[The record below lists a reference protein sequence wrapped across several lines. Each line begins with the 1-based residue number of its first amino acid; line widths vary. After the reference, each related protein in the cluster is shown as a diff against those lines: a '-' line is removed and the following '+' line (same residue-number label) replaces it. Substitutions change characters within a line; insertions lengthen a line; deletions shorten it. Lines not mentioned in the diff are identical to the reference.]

1 MNDILKTYKEQFRE
15 NRHMLRRYTAFV
27 LALAMITTLFV
38 NWQLHGIGISMTAQY
53 QCHEVEHT
61 HTAACYDKV
70 LICGY
75 TEGELE
81 NADEIAAAEAAA
93 GSAQSSAE
101 DEIMPLELEPQI
113 EFVPHEHTAD
123 CYVEVQTLTCMEEEH
138 THGDDCFDPE
148 DGTLICEKYEHTHG
162 ESCYTTEYELACG
175 LEEGE
180 LVEQVVEP
188 TQTAELVAMAVAEPV
203 ALEPVVNTVEPIYHH
218 HTDACY
224 EKVLTCPL
232 PEHHHTVAC
241 LSDTSA
247 DLETPEEWQAANA
260 DAVITGEWNKDLLSV
275 AKTQLGYEQSV
286 KNFEID
292 PADGVTLHYYSRYGQ
307 SYGNPYGE
315 WDVMFL
321 SYCLKYAEI
330 PQSAIPQEASVLA
343 LRSSMSGM
351 DWLLQED
358 GSAAQ
363 PGDIVIYNKYV
374 TRTVAV
380 DSSAAGAEPDL
391 DDLFNVDTADTS
403 FSMDAAFE
411 NGAEL
416 EDSDASALAAAP
428 STALQDPAAAPS
440 TGTQDTVI
448 APSTGTQDTVLTP
461 SIVDPEPEQPAEK
474 PVYSAGTAASSTAA
488 STPSTVTSASSTVS
502 SASGADTLAPSVG
515 SPAAEPQTTTVTDAL
530 PVETVGIV
538 SEVNEDAGTLTVIS
552 GDVNGKVD
560 EVTLFNTDVEN
571 VISVAYAQIALSE
584 GDSDSDDDTA
594 SDIIEIDPVFS
605 CSVTTVYETASASA
619 VRPSRSRAARYAA
632 PSTYAV
638 TAVSATPVDM
648 GTHITNVSV
657 QVPNSTDGSG
667 VVTSWKDANGIVR
680 PGQTVKVQLNYSFNK
695 NEITKDNRVAT
706 YKLPNGITL
715 LPSVSH
721 SGNITWRDIT
731 TGKDVVVGTYNI
743 DGDTVTFTYNED
755 FADGKAFDGDFE
767 FKASA
772 SSDSSMEGQTI
783 HFGGTTGSVT
793 IKKEDLISDLSLSK
807 NVQKDAS
814 GKELIKY
821 DSTAKTL
828 DIAYEVVAKTTNGTG
843 DTVNLTDFFDTV
855 NSSLPSNATYRQDTI
870 KLIKIAADGTEKDV
884 TTDYQSKL
892 TVGTELKYDALPE
905 LKAGEQYVLR
915 YHATIPVNDD
925 YTYKAI
931 NKVKAEFDGKDSSTS
946 TEVKNTNPRLTK
958 SGNYD
963 ASSRIITWTVKIN
976 NPYGE
981 DLRGKTFKDFLPAG
995 LEVVDVVK
1003 IQRGYYSD
1011 DIKPVSAADFIKDGY
1026 SYTFPTDLAHG
1037 PETES
1042 FYTIEIKTKVP
1053 DNTTVGT
1060 IYTNTADFD
1069 GSGASGDV
1077 TVTDRSSYLN
1087 KSLSKAEDLE
1097 TGKKKLT
1104 WQTSV
1109 SIPTGWD
1116 EITLTDTIHDAEVN
1130 GTEQDGT
1137 HYAVLSE
1144 LKEEIKNN
1152 LHLTLFNS
1160 SDTVTM
1166 ANASDYNVTFTVTY
1180 YDENN
1185 AVVTNDD
1192 AHVTKFSITAKLAD
1206 GKTLDATS
1214 MELSSYHTVADIS
1227 NAGIEEP
1234 WRFVNNAASGGKTTD
1249 ASYTYKKPKEA
1260 KLEKLVYNENNF
1272 DAAGSKISELDY
1284 DKNNGK
1290 IYYELTIPTS
1300 LTCKDELTTK
1310 DLVITDT
1317 LPAGVT
1323 FDISSVDVGAN
1334 EYKSDGSVLHQT
1346 WFAHTIYG
1354 SNGRLDYE
1362 ISATKNFSA
1371 SKTHIGVNDTDR
1383 TITFTINKGYNVSA
1397 KPQVFYIRY
1406 SVSVAEDA
1414 SWDDLRTQ
1422 NIYRNSAEWNGD
1434 KAETKTT
1441 VKRSYEKL
1449 YKTGTIVDEGTDATG
1464 NKLATKKIN
1473 YSVVINPTGDNLLN
1487 TSNTLTLTDTL
1498 SFDPSDNTSAD
1509 LDLSSIHLYGVTL
1522 DTTTGNL
1529 VADHTNEIGHDRFTA
1544 IYDSP
1549 NHTMTVTVPDELA
1562 CVLEYTYQISYPSST
1577 EVTVK
1582 NHANLIGLEE
1592 KWVDTHVV
1600 NYDSTATVRF
1610 SKFDLNKVDSNDY
1623 LVTLRGAIF
1632 QLAKWN
1638 KTTKTFDEV
1647 CTLKTNA
1654 SGQINFGLQDSSATA
1669 ESFTESSA
1677 QLLCSTLYR
1686 IVETDAP
1693 TGYAPSKSP
1702 IYLLWGAFSSIKR
1715 ADAFN
1720 AATGGESYIHDASE
1734 YDKWLD
1740 CNNVTYLARGDISAV
1755 YVPNTANSITVA
1767 KHWLDTDGKTELALD
1782 RVNSTYT
1789 ATVELWRKGYQSGG
1803 EKPDTKVESVTLDS
1817 SNNWSYSWNDLPL
1830 TDPADSS
1837 ITYKYYVKETACSG
1851 TFKYDLN
1858 NTGITGG
1865 TILLY
1870 NQVPEDANY
1879 ELPSTGGSGTLP
1891 YTAVGGTMMLTAL
1904 AYSFIHR
1911 KRRHEG
1917 RADD

>member
-15 NRHMLRRYTAFV
+15 NRHTLRRYTAFV

-38 NWQLHGIGISMTAQY
+38 NWQLHGVGISMTAQY
-53 QCHEVEHT
+53 QCGEVEHA
-61 HTAACYDKV
+61 HTADCYDKV

-75 TEGELE
+75 AEGELE
-81 NADEIAAAEAAA
+81 NADEVAAAEAAA
-93 GSAQSSAE
+93 ASAAQSSAE
-101 DEIMPLELEPQI
+101 EEIMPLELEPQI
-113 EFVPHEHTAD
+113 EFVPHEHTDD
-123 CYVEVQTLTCMEEEH
+123 CYTEVQTLTCLEEEH
-138 THGDDCFDPE
+138 VHDDDCYDPE
-148 DGTLICEKYEHTHG
+148 DGSLICEKFEHTHD
-162 ESCYTTEYELACG
+162 ESCYTTEYELTCG
-175 LEEGE
+175 LQDGE

-203 ALEPVVNTVEPIYHH
+203 ALEPVVDTVEPIYHH

-224 EKVLTCPL
+224 EEVLVCPL
-232 PEHHHTVAC
+232 PEHHHTVSC

-260 DAVITGEWNKDLLSV
+260 EAVITGEWNEDLLSV
-275 AKTQLGYEQSV
+275 AKTQLGYEQSE

-292 PADGVTLHYYSRYGQ
+292 PADGVTLRYYSRYGQ
-307 SYGNPYGE
+307 SYGNAYGE

-321 SYCLKYAEI
+321 AYCLKYAEI

-351 DWLLQED
+351 DWLLEED

-380 DSSAAGAEPDL
+380 DSSADSAEPDL
-391 DDLFNVDTADTS
+391 DDLFSVDTE
-403 FSMDAAFE
+403 FE
-411 NGAEL
+411 NSAEL
-416 EDSDASALAAAP
+416 EDSGVSALDAAP
-428 STALQDPAAAPS
+428 SAD
-440 TGTQDTVI
+440 D
-448 APSTGTQDTVLTP
+448 STGTQDTVLTP
-461 SIVDPEPEQPAEK
+461 EPVDPQPEQPAEK
-474 PVYSAGTAASSTAA
+474 PVDSADTAA
-488 STPSTVTSASSTVS
+488 PSTVTSV
-502 SASGADTLAPSVG
+502 SGADTLAPSVV

-538 SEVNEDAGTLTVIS
+538 SSVDEDADTLTVIS
-552 GDVNGKVD
+552 GDVDGKVA

-571 VISVAYAQIALSE
+571 VISVAYAQIELSE
-584 GDSDSDDDTA
+584 GDSDSDDTT

-605 CSVTTVYETASASA
+605 CSVTTVYDTVSASA
-619 VRPSRSRAARYAA
+619 VRRSRSRAARYAA
-632 PSTYAV
+632 PSTYAAA
-638 TAVSATPVDM
+638 AVSATAVDM

-657 QVPNSTDGSG
+657 QVPAYTDGSG
-667 VVTSWKDANGIVR
+667 NVTSWKDANGIVR
-680 PGQTVKVQLNYSFNK
+680 PGQTVKVQLNYGFAA
-695 NEITKDNRVAT
+695 NEITSDNRVAT

-721 SGNITWRDIT
+721 SGNITWHDST
-731 TGKDVVVGTYNI
+731 TGKNVIVGTYAI
-743 DGDTVTFTYNED
+743 DGDTVTFTYNEE

-767 FKASA
+767 FKASV
-772 SSDSSMEGQTI
+772 SSDSSMENQEI
-783 HFGGTTGSVT
+783 NFGGTTGSVT
-793 IKKEDLISDLSLSK
+793 IKKEDLTHDLSLFK
-807 NVQKDAS
+807 NVQKDEA
-814 GKELIKY
+814 GKELIKF
-821 DSTAKTL
+821 DSATKTL

-843 DTVNLTDFFDTV
+843 TTVDITDFFDTV
-855 NSSLPSNATYRQDTI
+855 NSSLPRAATYQQSTI
-870 KLIKIAADGTEKDV
+870 KLIKVDADGNKTDV
-884 TTDYQSKL
+884 TTDYQGKL
-892 TVGTELKYDALPE
+892 NVGTELKYDALPKLE
-905 LKAGEQYVLR
+905 AGEQYILQ
-915 YHATIPVNDD
+915 YHATIPVHDD
-925 YTYKAI
+925 YTYKSI
-931 NKVKAEFDGKDSSTS
+931 NNVKAEFDGKDSTVSK
-946 TEVKNTNPRLTK
+946 EVKNTEPRLTK

-963 ASSRIITWTVKIN
+963 ASSRIITWTVTIK

-981 DLRGKTFKDFLPAG
+981 DLRGKTFTDLLPAG
-995 LEVVDVVK
+995 LEVVNNVK
-1003 IQRGYYSD
+1003 IQRGYYSND
-1011 DIKPVSAADFIKDGY
+1011 LGPISAENFKNAGC
-1026 SYTFPTDLAHG
+1026 SYTFPNDLPHG
-1037 PETES
+1037 PETAT
-1042 FYTIEIKTKVP
+1042 FYTIEIQTKVP
-1053 DNTTVGT
+1053 DGTAVGT
-1060 IYTNTADFD
+1060 TYKNEATFD
-1069 GSGASGDV
+1069 GNSASGDV
-1077 TVTDRSSYLN
+1077 TVTDRDSYLS
-1087 KSLSKAEDLE
+1087 KSLYKAEDLE

-1109 SIPTGWD
+1109 SIPTGWN
-1116 EITLTDTIHDAEVN
+1116 EITLTDTIHDAEVS
-1130 GTEQDGT
+1130 GAEQEGT

-1144 LKEEIKNN
+1144 LKAEINAN

-1160 SDTVTM
+1160 SETVTM
-1166 ANASDYNVTFTVTY
+1166 ANASEHHVTFTVTY
-1180 YDENN
+1180 YDEYGNQTTNN
-1185 AVVTNDD
+1185 D
-1192 AHVTKFSITAKLAD
+1192 AHVTKFTITAKLAD
-1206 GKTLDATS
+1206 GQTLDATS
-1214 MELSSYHTVADIS
+1214 MVLSSYHTVADIS

-1234 WRFVNNAASGGKTTD
+1234 WRFVNTAASGDKTSD

-1284 DKNNGK
+1284 KKNNGK

-1300 LTCKDELTTK
+1300 LTCKDPLTTE

-1323 FDISSVDVGAN
+1323 FDKSNIIAVGALSFN
-1334 EYKSDGSVLHQT
+1334 TDGSVPHQS
-1346 WFAHTIYG
+1346 WLAQTIHG
-1354 SNGRLDYE
+1354 SDGRPDYK
-1362 ISATKNFSA
+1362 ISTSENFNV
-1371 SKTHIGVNDTDR
+1371 SKTHIGATDIDR
-1383 TITFTINKGYNVSA
+1383 TIKFTITSGYNISS
-1397 KPQVFYIRY
+1397 KPSIFYIRY

-1422 NIYRNSAEWNGD
+1422 NTYRNSAKWNGD
-1434 KAETKTT
+1434 KAETETT

-1464 NKLATKKIN
+1464 KKLATKKIN
-1473 YSVVINPTGDNLLN
+1473 YSVVINPTGAKLLT

-1498 SFDPSDNTSAD
+1498 SFEPSANTSAE

-1522 DTTTGNL
+1522 DTGGNI
-1529 VADHTNEIGHDRFTA
+1529 VADHTNEIGHDRFTVT
-1544 IYDSP
+1544 YDSP

-1582 NHANLIGLEE
+1582 NHANLTGLVE

-1600 NYDSTATVRF
+1600 NYDSSATVRF

-1623 LVTLRGAIF
+1623 LVTLPGATF
-1632 QLAKWN
+1632 ELAKWN
-1638 KTTKTFDEV
+1638 KTAKTFDV
-1647 CTLKTNA
+1647 VRTLPTNA
-1654 SGQINFGLQDSSATA
+1654 SGQINFSLQGSSATV
-1669 ESFTESSA
+1669 EIITESSA
-1677 QLLCSTLYR
+1677 QLLCNTLYR

-1693 TGYAPSKSP
+1693 TGYALSKSP
-1702 IYLLWGAFSSIKR
+1702 IYLLWGAHPSTT
-1715 ADAFN
+1715 ADNAFT
-1720 AATGGESYIHDASE
+1720 AATGGNWVKDNDYNKDLGSH
-1734 YDKWLD
+1734 
-1740 CNNVTYLARGDISAV
+1740 NVTYLARGESSAV

-1767 KHWLDTDGKTELALD
+1767 KHWLDTDGKTELAPD

-1789 ATVELWRKGYQSGG
+1789 ATVELWRKGYQYSG
-1803 EKPDTKVESVTLDS
+1803 EKSDTKVESVTLDS
-1817 SNNWSYSWNDLPL
+1817 SNNWSYSWNNLPL

-1891 YTAVGGTMMLTAL
+1891 YTAVGGTMMLSAL

-1911 KRRHEG
+1911 KRRREG

>member
-1 MNDILKTYKEQFRE
+1 MNDILKTYMERFRE
-15 NRHMLRRYTAFV
+15 NRHTLRRYTAFV

-38 NWQLHGIGISMTAQY
+38 NWQLHGVGISMTAQY
-53 QCHEVEHT
+53 QCGEEEHT
-61 HTAACYDKV
+61 HTADCYTKV
-70 LICGY
+70 LTCGY
-75 TEGELE
+75 EEGELE
-81 NADEIAAAEAAA
+81 NADEVAAAAATSQPTVEAEPA
-93 GSAQSSAE
+93 
-101 DEIMPLELEPQI
+101 PLALEPQI
-113 EFVPHEHTAD
+113 EFVPHEHTED
-123 CYVEVQTLTCMEEEH
+123 CYTEVQTLTCMEEEH
-138 THGDDCFDPE
+138 VHGDDCFDPE
-148 DGTLICEKYEHTHG
+148 DGTLICEKFEHTHD
-162 ESCYTTEYELACG
+162 ENCYTTEYELTCG

-188 TQTAELVAMAVAEPV
+188 TQSAELAAMAVAEPV
-203 ALEPVVNTVEPIYHH
+203 ALEPTVDTVEPIYHH

-224 EKVLTCPL
+224 EEVLTCPL
-232 PEHHHTVAC
+232 PEHHHTVSC

-260 DAVITGEWNKDLLSV
+260 DAVITGEWNEDLLSV
-275 AKTQLGYEQSV
+275 AKTQLGYEQSE

-292 PADGVTLHYYSRYGQ
+292 PADGVTLRYYSRYGQ
-307 SYGNPYGE
+307 SYGNAYGE

-321 SYCLKYAEI
+321 AYCLKYAEI

-351 DWLLQED
+351 DWLLEED

-380 DSSAAGAEPDL
+380 DSSADSAEPDL
-391 DDLFNVDTADTS
+391 DDQFSVDAE
-403 FSMDAAFE
+403 FE
-411 NGAEL
+411 NSAEL
-416 EDSDASALAAAP
+416 EDTGVSAQDAAP
-428 STALQDPAAAPS
+428 SADDS
-440 TGTQDTVI
+440 TGAQDT
-448 APSTGTQDTVLTP
+448 AATSGTQDTVLTP
-461 SIVDPEPEQPAEK
+461 EPVDPQPEQPAEK
-474 PVYSAGTAASSTAA
+474 PVDSADTAA
-488 STPSTVTSASSTVS
+488 PSTVTSV
-502 SASGADTLAPSVG
+502 SGADTLAPSVV

-538 SEVNEDAGTLTVIS
+538 SSVDKDADTLTVIS
-552 GDVNGKVD
+552 GDVDGKVA
-560 EVTLFNTDVEN
+560 EVTLFNTEVEN
-571 VISVAYAQIALSE
+571 VISVAYAQIELSE

-594 SDIIEIDPVFS
+594 SDIIETDPVFS

-680 PGQTVKVQLNYSFNK
+680 PGQTVKVQLNYSFNE
-695 NEITKDNRVAT
+695 NEITADNRVAT

-715 LPSVSH
+715 LDSVSD
-721 SGNITWRDIT
+721 SGNITWRDS

-743 DGDTVTFTYNED
+743 VGDTVTFTYNET

-772 SSDSSMEGQTI
+772 SSDSSMENQKI
-783 HFGGTTGSVT
+783 NFGGTTGSVT

-946 TEVKNTNPRLTK
+946 KEVKNTEPRLTK

-963 ASSRIITWTVKIN
+963 ANSRIITWTVTIK

-981 DLRGKTFKDFLPAG
+981 DLRGKKFTDLLPAG
-995 LEVVDVVK
+995 LEVVNNVE
-1003 IQRGYYSD
+1003 ITRGYWSD
-1011 DIKPVSAADFIKDGY
+1011 DIKPVSAEDFKKAGC
-1026 SYTFPTDLAHG
+1026 SYTFPTDKS
-1037 PETES
+1037 ETAA
-1042 FYTIEIKTKVP
+1042 FYTIKIQTKVP
-1053 DNTTVGT
+1053 DGTAVGT
-1060 IYTNTADFD
+1060 TYTNTADFD
-1069 GSGASGDV
+1069 GNSASGEV
-1077 TVTDRSSYLN
+1077 TVTDRSSYLS
-1087 KSLSKAEDLE
+1087 KSLSTAEDLE

-1109 SIPTGWD
+1109 SIPTGWNK
-1116 EITLTDTIHDAEVN
+1116 ITLTDTIHDAEVE
-1130 GTEQDGT
+1130 GIEQDGT

-1144 LKEEIKNN
+1144 LRDEIKAN
-1152 LHLTLFNS
+1152 LYLTLFNS
-1160 SDTVTM
+1160 SETVTM
-1166 ANASDYNVTFTVTY
+1166 ANASEHHVTFTVTY
-1180 YDENN
+1180 YDEHGNTITNN
-1185 AVVTNDD
+1185 D
-1192 AHVTKFSITAKLAD
+1192 AHVAKFTITANLAD
-1206 GKTLDATS
+1206 GQTLDATS
-1214 MELSSYHTVADIS
+1214 MVLSSYHTVADIS

-1234 WRFVNNAASGGKTTD
+1234 WLFVNNAASGDKTSD

-1260 KLEKLVYNENNF
+1260 KLEKLVYEYGNFNN
-1272 DAAGSKISELDY
+1272 AGSKISELDY
-1284 DKNNGK
+1284 TSNGGK

-1300 LTCKDELTTK
+1300 LTCKDPLTTK

-1323 FDISSVDVGAN
+1323 FDISSVTVGAN
-1334 EYKSDGSVLHQT
+1334 EYKADGSVNHQA
-1346 WFAHTIYG
+1346 WFANTIYG
-1354 SNGRLDYE
+1354 SGGRSNYD

-1371 SKTHIGVNDTDR
+1371 SKTHIGATDTDR
-1383 TITFTINKGYNVSA
+1383 TITFTINSGYNVSD

-1414 SWDDLRTQ
+1414 SWDDLRTE
-1422 NIYRNSAEWNGD
+1422 NKYRNSAEWNGD
-1434 KAETKTT
+1434 KAETETT

-1473 YSVVINPTGDNLLN
+1473 YSVVINPTGDKLLT
-1487 TSNTLTLTDTL
+1487 TSNTTLTLTDTL
-1498 SFDPSDNTSAD
+1498 SFEPSDNTSAD

-1544 IYDSP
+1544 TYDSP

-1582 NHANLIGLEE
+1582 NHANLSGLVE

-1600 NYDSTATVRF
+1600 NYDSSATVRF

-1623 LVTLRGAIF
+1623 LVTLPGATF
-1632 QLAKWN
+1632 ELAKWN
-1638 KTTKTFDEV
+1638 KTTNTFDV
-1647 CTLKTNA
+1647 VRTLPTNT
-1654 SGQINFGLQDSSATA
+1654 SGQINFSLQGSSATA

-1693 TGYAPSKSP
+1693 TGYALSKSP
-1702 IYLLWGAFSSIKR
+1702 IYLLWGAFSNTKQD
-1715 ADAFN
+1715 DAFKT
-1720 AATGGESYIHDASE
+1720 ATGETCVNDSE
-1734 YDKWLD
+1734 YNQGIDSSK
-1740 CNNVTYLARGDISAV
+1740 VTYLARGDISAV

-1782 RVNSTYT
+1782 KVNSTYT
-1789 ATVELWRKGYQSGG
+1789 ATVELWRKSYQYGSQ
-1803 EKPDTKVESVTLDS
+1803 KSDDLVKTVTLDN
-1817 SNNWSYSWNDLPL
+1817 SNNWSYSWNNLPL
-1830 TDPADSS
+1830 TDSADSS

-1891 YTAVGGTMMLTAL
+1891 YTAVGGTMMLSAL

-1911 KRRHEG
+1911 KRRREG

>member
-1 MNDILKTYKEQFRE
+1 M
-15 NRHMLRRYTAFV
+15 
-27 LALAMITTLFV
+27 
-38 NWQLHGIGISMTAQY
+38 
-53 QCHEVEHT
+53 
-61 HTAACYDKV
+61 
-70 LICGY
+70 
-75 TEGELE
+75 
-81 NADEIAAAEAAA
+81 
-93 GSAQSSAE
+93 
-101 DEIMPLELEPQI
+101 
-113 EFVPHEHTAD
+113 
-123 CYVEVQTLTCMEEEH
+123 
-138 THGDDCFDPE
+138 
-148 DGTLICEKYEHTHG
+148 
-162 ESCYTTEYELACG
+162 
-175 LEEGE
+175 
-180 LVEQVVEP
+180 
-188 TQTAELVAMAVAEPV
+188 
-203 ALEPVVNTVEPIYHH
+203 
-218 HTDACY
+218 
-224 EKVLTCPL
+224 
-232 PEHHHTVAC
+232 
-241 LSDTSA
+241 
-247 DLETPEEWQAANA
+247 
-260 DAVITGEWNKDLLSV
+260 ITGEWNEDLLSV
-275 AKTQLGYEQSV
+275 AKTQLGYEQSE

-292 PADGVTLHYYSRYGQ
+292 PADGVTLRYYSRYGQ
-307 SYGNPYGE
+307 SYGNAYGE

-321 SYCLKYAEI
+321 AYCLKYAEI

-351 DWLLQED
+351 DWLLEED

-380 DSSAAGAEPDL
+380 DSSAAGVEPDL
-391 DDLFNVDTADTS
+391 DDQFGVDAE
-403 FSMDAAFE
+403 FE
-411 NGAEL
+411 NSAEL
-416 EDSDASALAAAP
+416 EGSGVSAQDAAP
-428 STALQDPAAAPS
+428 SADDS
-440 TGTQDTVI
+440 TGAQDT
-448 APSTGTQDTVLTP
+448 AATSGTQDTVLTP
-461 SIVDPEPEQPAEK
+461 EPVDPQTEQPAEK
-474 PVYSAGTAASSTAA
+474 PVDSADTAASST
-488 STPSTVTSASSTVS
+488 VTSV
-502 SASGADTLAPSVG
+502 SGADTLAPSVV

-538 SEVNEDAGTLTVIS
+538 SSVDSDADTLTVIS
-552 GDVNGKVD
+552 GDVDGKVA

-571 VISVAYAQIALSE
+571 VISVAYAQIELSE

-594 SDIIEIDPVFS
+594 SDIIETDPVFS

-680 PGQTVKVQLNYSFNK
+680 PGQTVKVQLNYSFNE
-695 NEITKDNRVAT
+695 NEITADNRVAT
-706 YKLPNGITL
+706 YKFPNGITL
-715 LPSVSH
+715 LDSVSD
-721 SGNITWRDIT
+721 SGNITWRDS

-743 DGDTVTFTYNED
+743 VGDTVTFTYNET

-772 SSDSSMEGQTI
+772 SSDSSMENQKI
-783 HFGGTTGSVT
+783 NFGGTTGSVT

-931 NKVKAEFDGKDSSTS
+931 NKVKAEFDGKDSYTS

-981 DLRGKTFKDFLPAG
+981 DLRGKTFKDFLPAE
-995 LEVVDVVK
+995 LEVVGEVK

-1011 DIKPVSAADFIKDGY
+1011 DIKPVSAADFKKDNY
-1026 SYTFPTDLAHG
+1026 TYTFPTNLAHG

-1042 FYTIEIKTKVP
+1042 SYTIEIKTKVP
-1053 DNTTVGT
+1053 DNTPVGT

-1109 SIPTGWD
+1109 SIPTGWN

-1130 GTEQDGT
+1130 GTEQAGT

-1144 LKEEIKNN
+1144 LKDEIKNN

-1160 SDTVTM
+1160 TETVTM
-1166 ANASDYNVTFTVTY
+1166 ANASEHNVTFTVTY

-1214 MELSSYHTVADIS
+1214 MELSNYHTVADIS

-1234 WRFVNNAASGGKTTD
+1234 WRFVNTAASGGKTTD
-1249 ASYTYKKPKEA
+1249 ADYTYKKPKEA

-1284 DKNNGK
+1284 QKNNGK

-1310 DLVITDT
+1310 DLEITDT

-1323 FDISSVDVGAN
+1323 FDISNVITVGALPLN
-1334 EYKSDGSVLHQT
+1334 DDGSVPHQG
-1346 WFAHTIYG
+1346 WLAQTIYG
-1354 SNGRLDYE
+1354 SGGRSNYD

-1371 SKTHIGVNDTDR
+1371 SKTHIGATDTDR
-1383 TITFTINKGYNVSA
+1383 TITFTINSGYNVSD

-1414 SWDDLRTQ
+1414 SWDDLRTE
-1422 NIYRNSAEWNGD
+1422 NKYRNSAEWNGD
-1434 KAETKTT
+1434 KAETETT

-1449 YKTGTIVDEGTDATG
+1449 YKTGTVVTEDPDASGKPT
-1464 NKLATKKIN
+1464 ATKKIN
-1473 YSVVINPTGDNLLN
+1473 YSVVINPTGDKLLT
-1487 TSNTLTLTDTL
+1487 TSNTTLTLTDTL
-1498 SFDPSDNTSAD
+1498 SFEPSDNTSAD

-1544 IYDSP
+1544 TYDSP

-1582 NHANLIGLEE
+1582 NHANLSGLVE

-1600 NYDSTATVRF
+1600 NYDSSATVRF

-1623 LVTLRGAIF
+1623 LVTLPGATF

-1638 KTTKTFDEV
+1638 STTKKFEEV
-1647 CTLKTNA
+1647 RKLTTDA
-1654 SGQINFGLQDSSATA
+1654 AGQINFGLLDSSATA
-1669 ESFTESSA
+1669 EITTESSA

-1693 TGYAPSKSP
+1693 TGYALSKSP
-1702 IYLLWGAFSSIKR
+1702 IYLLWGAFSNTKQD
-1715 ADAFN
+1715 DAFKT
-1720 AATGGESYIHDASE
+1720 ATGETCVNDSE
-1734 YDKWLD
+1734 YNQGIDSSK
-1740 CNNVTYLARGDISAV
+1740 VTYLARGDISAV

-1782 RVNSTYT
+1782 KVNSTYT
-1789 ATVELWRKGYQSGG
+1789 ATVELRRKGYQYSG
-1803 EKPDTKVESVTLDS
+1803 EKSDTKVESVTLDS
-1817 SNNWSYSWNDLPL
+1817 SNNWSYSWNNLPL

-1891 YTAVGGTMMLTAL
+1891 YTAVGGTMMLSAL

-1911 KRRHEG
+1911 KRRREG

>member
-15 NRHMLRRYTAFV
+15 NRHTLRRYTAFV

-38 NWQLHGIGISMTAQY
+38 NWQLHGVGISMTAQY
-53 QCHEVEHT
+53 QCGEVEHA
-61 HTAACYDKV
+61 HTADCYDKV

-75 TEGELE
+75 TEGQLE

-93 GSAQSSAE
+93 ASAAQSSAE
-101 DEIMPLELEPQI
+101 EEIMPLELEPQI
-113 EFVPHEHTAD
+113 EFVPHEHTDD
-123 CYVEVQTLTCMEEEH
+123 CYTEVQTLTCLEEEH
-138 THGDDCFDPE
+138 VHDDDCYDPE
-148 DGTLICEKYEHTHG
+148 DGTLICEKFEHTHD
-162 ESCYTTEYELACG
+162 ESCYTTEYELTCG

-188 TQTAELVAMAVAEPV
+188 TQSAELVAMAVAEPV
-203 ALEPVVNTVEPIYHH
+203 ALEPVVDTVEPIYHH

-224 EKVLTCPL
+224 EEVLVCPL
-232 PEHHHTVAC
+232 PEHHHTVSC

-260 DAVITGEWNKDLLSV
+260 DAVITGEWNEDLLSV
-275 AKTQLGYEQSV
+275 AKTQLGYEQSE

-292 PADGVTLHYYSRYGQ
+292 PADGVTLRYYSRYGQ
-307 SYGNPYGE
+307 SYGNAYGE

-321 SYCLKYAEI
+321 AYCLKYAEI

-351 DWLLQED
+351 DWLLEED

-380 DSSAAGAEPDL
+380 DSSADSAEPDL
-391 DDLFNVDTADTS
+391 DDLFSVDTE
-403 FSMDAAFE
+403 FE
-411 NGAEL
+411 NSAEL
-416 EDSDASALAAAP
+416 EGSGVSALDAAP
-428 STALQDPAAAPS
+428 SADDS
-440 TGTQDTVI
+440 TGAQDT
-448 APSTGTQDTVLTP
+448 AATSGTQDTVLTP
-461 SIVDPEPEQPAEK
+461 EPVDPQTEQPAEK
-474 PVYSAGTAASSTAA
+474 PVDSADTAA
-488 STPSTVTSASSTVS
+488 PSTVTSV
-502 SASGADTLAPSVG
+502 SGADTLAPSVV

-538 SEVNEDAGTLTVIS
+538 SSVDKDADTLTVIS
-552 GDVNGKVD
+552 GDVDGKVA

-571 VISVAYAQIALSE
+571 VISVAYAQIELSE
-584 GDSDSDDDTA
+584 GDSDSDDDIS
-594 SDIIEIDPVFS
+594 SDIIETDPVFS

-680 PGQTVKVQLNYSFNK
+680 PGQTVKVQLNYSFNE
-695 NEITKDNRVAT
+695 NEITADNRVAT

-715 LPSVSH
+715 LDSVSD
-721 SGNITWRDIT
+721 SGNITWRDS

-743 DGDTVTFTYNED
+743 VGDTVTFTYNET

-772 SSDSSMEGQTI
+772 SSDSSMENQKI
-783 HFGGTTGSVT
+783 NFGGTTDSVT

-946 TEVKNTNPRLTK
+946 KEVKNTEPRLTK

-995 LEVVDVVK
+995 LEVVNNVE
-1003 IQRGYYSD
+1003 ITRGYWSD
-1011 DIKPVSAADFIKDGY
+1011 DIKPVSAEDFKKAGC
-1026 SYTFPTDLAHG
+1026 SYTFPTDKS
-1037 PETES
+1037 ETAA
-1042 FYTIEIKTKVP
+1042 FYTIKIQTKVP
-1053 DNTTVGT
+1053 DGTAVGT
-1060 IYTNTADFD
+1060 TYTNTADFD
-1069 GSGASGDV
+1069 GNSASGDV

-1104 WQTSV
+1104 WKTSV
-1109 SIPTGWD
+1109 SIPTGWNK
-1116 EITLTDTIHDAEVN
+1116 ITLTDTIHDAEVN

-1144 LKEEIKNN
+1144 LKDEIKNN

-1160 SDTVTM
+1160 TETVTM
-1166 ANASDYNVTFTVTY
+1166 ANASEHDVTFTVTY

-1214 MELSSYHTVADIS
+1214 MELSNYHTVADIS

-1234 WRFVNNAASGGKTTD
+1234 WLFVNTAASGDKTTD
-1249 ASYTYKKPKEA
+1249 ADYTYKKPKEA
-1260 KLEKLVYNENNF
+1260 KLEKLVYEYGNFNN
-1272 DAAGSKISELDY
+1272 AGSKISELDY
-1284 DKNNGK
+1284 TSNGGK

-1300 LTCKDELTTK
+1300 LTCKDPLTTK

-1323 FDISSVDVGAN
+1323 FDISSVTVGAN
-1334 EYKSDGSVLHQT
+1334 EYKADGSVNHQA
-1346 WFAHTIYG
+1346 WFANTING
-1354 SNGRLDYE
+1354 SGGRSNYD

-1371 SKTHIGVNDTDR
+1371 SKTHIGATDTDR
-1383 TITFTINKGYNVSA
+1383 TITFTINSGYNVSD

-1414 SWDDLRTQ
+1414 SWDDLRTE
-1422 NIYRNSAEWNGD
+1422 NKYRNSAEWNGD
-1434 KAETKTT
+1434 KAETETT

-1449 YKTGTIVDEGTDATG
+1449 YKTGTVVTEDPDASGKPT
-1464 NKLATKKIN
+1464 ATKKIN
-1473 YSVVINPTGDNLLN
+1473 YSVVINPTGDKLLT

-1498 SFDPSDNTSAD
+1498 SFEPSDNTSAD

-1544 IYDSP
+1544 TYDSP

-1582 NHANLIGLEE
+1582 NHANLSGLVE

-1600 NYDSTATVRF
+1600 NYDSSATVRF

-1623 LVTLRGAIF
+1623 LVTLPGATF

-1638 KTTKTFDEV
+1638 KTAGTFEEV

-1654 SGQINFGLQDSSATA
+1654 SGQINFSLQGSSATV

-1693 TGYAPSKSP
+1693 TGYALSKSP
-1702 IYLLWGAFSSIKR
+1702 IYLLWGAFSNTKQD
-1715 ADAFN
+1715 DAFKT
-1720 AATGGESYIHDASE
+1720 ATGETCVNDSE
-1734 YDKWLD
+1734 YNQGIDSSK
-1740 CNNVTYLARGDISAV
+1740 VTYLARGDISAV

-1782 RVNSTYT
+1782 KVNSTYT
-1789 ATVELWRKGYQSGG
+1789 ATVELWRKSYQYGSQ
-1803 EKPDTKVESVTLDS
+1803 KSDDLVKTVTLDN
-1817 SNNWSYSWNDLPL
+1817 SNNWSYSWNNLPL
-1830 TDPADSS
+1830 TDSADSS

-1891 YTAVGGTMMLTAL
+1891 YTAVGGTMMLSAL

-1911 KRRHEG
+1911 KRRREG

>member
-15 NRHMLRRYTAFV
+15 NRHTLRRYTAFV

-38 NWQLHGIGISMTAQY
+38 NWQLHGVGISMTAQY
-53 QCHEVEHT
+53 QCGEVEHA
-61 HTAACYDKV
+61 HTADCYDKV

-75 TEGELE
+75 TEGQLE
-81 NADEIAAAEAAA
+81 NADEVAAAEAAA
-93 GSAQSSAE
+93 ASAAQSSAE
-101 DEIMPLELEPQI
+101 EEIMPLELEPQI
-113 EFVPHEHTAD
+113 EFVPHEHTDD
-123 CYVEVQTLTCMEEEH
+123 CYTEVQTLTCMEEEH
-138 THGDDCFDPE
+138 VHDDDCYDPE
-148 DGTLICEKYEHTHG
+148 DGTLICEKFEHTHD
-162 ESCYTTEYELACG
+162 ESCYTTEYELTCG

-203 ALEPVVNTVEPIYHH
+203 ALEPVVDTVEPIYHH

-224 EKVLTCPL
+224 EEVLVCPL
-232 PEHHHTVAC
+232 PEHHHTVSC

-260 DAVITGEWNKDLLSV
+260 DAVITGEWNEDLLSV
-275 AKTQLGYEQSV
+275 AKTQLGYEQSE

-292 PADGVTLHYYSRYGQ
+292 PADGVTLRYYSRYGQ
-307 SYGNPYGE
+307 SYGNAYGE

-321 SYCLKYAEI
+321 AYCLKYAEI

-351 DWLLQED
+351 DWLLEED

-380 DSSAAGAEPDL
+380 DSSADSAEPDL
-391 DDLFNVDTADTS
+391 DDLFSVDTE
-403 FSMDAAFE
+403 FE
-411 NGAEL
+411 NSAEL
-416 EDSDASALAAAP
+416 EDSGVSALDAAP
-428 STALQDPAAAPS
+428 SADDS
-440 TGTQDTVI
+440 TGAQDT
-448 APSTGTQDTVLTP
+448 AATSGTQDTVLTP
-461 SIVDPEPEQPAEK
+461 EPVDPQTEQPAEK
-474 PVYSAGTAASSTAA
+474 PVDSADTAA
-488 STPSTVTSASSTVS
+488 PSTVTSV
-502 SASGADTLAPSVG
+502 SGADTLAPSVV

-538 SEVNEDAGTLTVIS
+538 SSVDEDADTLTVIS
-552 GDVNGKVD
+552 GDVDGKVA

-571 VISVAYAQIALSE
+571 VISVAYAQIELSE

-594 SDIIEIDPVFS
+594 SDIIETDPVFS

-680 PGQTVKVQLNYSFNK
+680 PGQTVKVQLNYSFNE
-695 NEITKDNRVAT
+695 NEITADNRVAT

-715 LPSVSH
+715 LDSVSD
-721 SGNITWRDIT
+721 SGNITWRDS

-743 DGDTVTFTYNED
+743 VGDTVTFTYNET

-772 SSDSSMEGQTI
+772 SSDSSMENQKI
-783 HFGGTTGSVT
+783 NFGGTTGSVT

-946 TEVKNTNPRLTK
+946 KEVKNTEPRLTK

-963 ASSRIITWTVKIN
+963 ANSRIITWTVTIK

-981 DLRGKTFKDFLPAG
+981 DLRGKKFTDLLPAG
-995 LEVVDVVK
+995 LEVVNNVE
-1003 IQRGYYSD
+1003 ITRGYWSD
-1011 DIKPVSAADFIKDGY
+1011 DIKPVSAEDFKKAGC
-1026 SYTFPTDLAHG
+1026 SYTFPTDKS
-1037 PETES
+1037 ETAA
-1042 FYTIEIKTKVP
+1042 FYTIKIQTKVP
-1053 DNTTVGT
+1053 DGTAVGT
-1060 IYTNTADFD
+1060 TYTNTADFD
-1069 GSGASGDV
+1069 GNSASGEV
-1077 TVTDRSSYLN
+1077 TVTDRSSYLS
-1087 KSLSKAEDLE
+1087 KSLSTAEDLE

-1109 SIPTGWD
+1109 SIPTGWNK
-1116 EITLTDTIHDAEVN
+1116 ITLTDTIHDAEVE
-1130 GTEQDGT
+1130 GIEQDGT

-1144 LKEEIKNN
+1144 LRDEIKAN
-1152 LHLTLFNS
+1152 LYLTLFNS
-1160 SDTVTM
+1160 SETVTM
-1166 ANASDYNVTFTVTY
+1166 ANASEHHVTFTVTY
-1180 YDENN
+1180 YDEHGNTITNN
-1185 AVVTNDD
+1185 D
-1192 AHVTKFSITAKLAD
+1192 AHVAKFTITANLAD
-1206 GKTLDATS
+1206 GQTLDATS
-1214 MELSSYHTVADIS
+1214 MVLSSYHTVADIS

-1234 WRFVNNAASGGKTTD
+1234 WLFVNNAASGDKTSD

-1260 KLEKLVYNENNF
+1260 KLEKLVYEYGNFNN
-1272 DAAGSKISELDY
+1272 AGSKISELDY
-1284 DKNNGK
+1284 TSNGGK

-1300 LTCKDELTTK
+1300 LTCKDPLTTK

-1323 FDISSVDVGAN
+1323 FDISSVTVGAN
-1334 EYKSDGSVLHQT
+1334 EYKADGSVNHQA
-1346 WFAHTIYG
+1346 WFANTIYG
-1354 SNGRLDYE
+1354 SGGRSNYD

-1371 SKTHIGVNDTDR
+1371 SKTHIGATDTDR
-1383 TITFTINKGYNVSA
+1383 TITFTINKGYNVSN

-1414 SWDDLRTQ
+1414 SWDDLRTE
-1422 NIYRNSAEWNGD
+1422 NKYRNSAEWNGD
-1434 KAETKTT
+1434 KAETETT

-1449 YKTGTIVDEGTDATG
+1449 YKTGTVVTEDPDASGKPT
-1464 NKLATKKIN
+1464 ATKKIN
-1473 YSVVINPTGDNLLN
+1473 YSVVINPTGDKLLT

-1498 SFDPSDNTSAD
+1498 SFEPSDNTSAD

-1544 IYDSP
+1544 TYDSP

-1582 NHANLIGLEE
+1582 NHANLSGLVE
-1592 KWVDTHVV
+1592 KRVDTHVV
-1600 NYDSTATVRF
+1600 NYDSSATVRF

-1623 LVTLRGAIF
+1623 LVTLPGATF

-1638 KTTKTFDEV
+1638 KTTGTFEEV
-1647 CTLKTNA
+1647 CTLKTNS
-1654 SGQINFGLQDSSATA
+1654 SGQINFGLLDSSATA
-1669 ESFTESSA
+1669 ETTDTSSA

-1693 TGYAPSKSP
+1693 TGYALSKSP
-1702 IYLLWGAFSSIKR
+1702 IYLLWGAFSNTKR

-1720 AATGGESYIHDASE
+1720 AATGESYIHDASE
-1734 YDKWLD
+1734 YDKRLN
-1740 CNNVTYLARGDISAV
+1740 CNDVTYLARGDISAV

-1767 KHWLDTDGKTELALD
+1767 KHWLDTDGKTELAPD
-1782 RVNSTYT
+1782 KVNSTYT
-1789 ATVELWRKGYQSGG
+1789 ATVELRRKGYQYSG
-1803 EKPDTKVESVTLDS
+1803 EKSDTKVESVTLDS
-1817 SNNWSYSWNDLPL
+1817 SNNWSYSWNNLPL

-1891 YTAVGGTMMLTAL
+1891 YTAVGGTMMLSAL

-1911 KRRHEG
+1911 KRRREG

>member
-1 MNDILKTYKEQFRE
+1 MNDILKTYMERFRE
-15 NRHMLRRYTAFV
+15 NRHTLRRYTAFV

-38 NWQLHGIGISMTAQY
+38 NWQLHGVGISMTAQY
-53 QCHEVEHT
+53 QCGEEEHT
-61 HTAACYDKV
+61 HTADCYTKV

-75 TEGELE
+75 EEGELE
-81 NADEIAAAEAAA
+81 NADEVAAAAATSQPTVEAEPA
-93 GSAQSSAE
+93 
-101 DEIMPLELEPQI
+101 PLALEPQI
-113 EFVPHEHTAD
+113 EFVPHEHTED
-123 CYVEVQTLTCMEEEH
+123 CYTEVQTLTCMEEEH
-138 THGDDCFDPE
+138 VHGDDCFDPE
-148 DGTLICEKYEHTHG
+148 DGTLICEKFEHTHD
-162 ESCYTTEYELACG
+162 ENCYTTEYELTCG

-188 TQTAELVAMAVAEPV
+188 TQSAELAAMAVAEPV
-203 ALEPVVNTVEPIYHH
+203 ALEPTVDTVEPIYHH

-224 EKVLTCPL
+224 EEVLTCPL

-247 DLETPEEWQAANA
+247 DLETPEEWQAVN
-260 DAVITGEWNKDLLSV
+260 DEAVMTGNWDEDLLSV
-275 AKTQLGYEQSV
+275 AKTQLGYEQSE

-292 PADGVTLHYYSRYGQ
+292 PADGVTLRYYSRYGQ

-321 SYCLKYAEI
+321 SYCLKYAGI

-343 LRSSMSGM
+343 LRSSMSDM
-351 DWLLQED
+351 EWLLDGED
-358 GSAAQ
+358 GSAAEV
-363 PGDIVIYNKYV
+363 GDIVIYNKYV

-380 DSSAAGAEPDL
+380 DSSADGAADGL
-391 DDLFNVDTADTS
+391 DDLF
-403 FSMDAAFE
+403 SMDAEGE

-416 EDSDASALAAAP
+416 ETSGASALDAAP
-428 STALQDPAAAPS
+428 AAEDAPAADS
-440 TGTQDTVI
+440 VI
-448 APSTGTQDTVLTP
+448 APDLPDTAN
-461 SIVDPEPEQPAEK
+461 PEQPAAK
-474 PVYSAGTAASSTAA
+474 PVYSADTAA
-488 STPSTVTSASSTVS
+488 PETS
-502 SASGADTLAPSVG
+502 APSVV
-515 SPAAEPQTTTVTDAL
+515 SPAAEPQTTTVTDAQ

-538 SEVNEDAGTLTVIS
+538 SSVDSDAGTLTVIS
-552 GDVNGKVD
+552 GDVDGKVA
-560 EVTLFNTDVEN
+560 EVALYDADVEN
-571 VISVAYAQIALSE
+571 VISVAYAQMALSE
-584 GDSDSDDDTA
+584 GDTS
-594 SDIIEIDPVFS
+594 SDIAEIDPVFS
-605 CSVTTVYETASASA
+605 CSVTTVYGTVSASA
-619 VRPSRSRAARYAA
+619 MRPAPSYVARYAA
-632 PSTYAV
+632 PSMYAV
-638 TAVSATPVDM
+638 AAVSATPVDM
-648 GTHITNVSV
+648 GKHITNVIV
-657 QVPNSTDGSG
+657 QIPASTNGSG
-667 VVTSWKDANGIVR
+667 VVTSWKDANGVVR
-680 PGQTVKVQLNYSFNK
+680 PGQTVKVQLNYTFGK
-695 NEITKDNRVAT
+695 DKITKDNRVAT

-715 LPSVSH
+715 LDSVLH
-721 SGNITWRDIT
+721 SGNITWHDST
-731 TGKDVVVGTYNI
+731 TGRKVVVGTYEI
-743 DGDTVTFTYNED
+743 DGDTVTFTYNVD

-767 FKASA
+767 FQASA
-772 SSDSSMEGQTI
+772 SSDSSMEGKEI
-783 HFGGTTGSVT
+783 NFGGTTGSVT
-793 IKKEDLISDLSLSK
+793 IKKEDLTHDLSLFK
-807 NVQKDAS
+807 NVQKDKN

-821 DSTAKTL
+821 DSAAKKL

-843 DTVNLTDFFDTV
+843 TTIDLTDSFDTASASLGKFQEDTVT
-855 NSSLPSNATYRQDTI
+855 
-870 KLIKIAADGTEKDV
+870 LIKVAADGTETDV
-884 TTDYQSKL
+884 TETYKAQL
-892 TVGTELKYDALPE
+892 TVNNSELKYSALPE

-915 YHATIPVNDD
+915 YHATIPVKDD
-925 YTYKAI
+925 YTYQSI
-931 NKVKAEFDGKDSSTS
+931 NNVKAEFDGKYSYTS
-946 TEVKNTNPRLTK
+946 KEVKNTNPRLTK

-963 ASSRIITWTVKIN
+963 ANSRIITWTIQIN
-976 NPYGE
+976 NPFGE
-981 DLRGKTFKDFLPAG
+981 DLRGKTFTDLLPDG
-995 LEVVDVVK
+995 LEVVGEVT
-1003 IQRGYYSD
+1003 IQREHWSN
-1011 DIKPVSAADFIKDGY
+1011 DIKPVSAADFIAKGY
-1026 SYTFPTDLAHG
+1026 SYTFPADKS
-1037 PETES
+1037 ETAT
-1042 FYTIEIKTKVP
+1042 FYKIFLQTKIP
-1053 DNTTVGT
+1053 NGTAVGT
-1060 IYTNTADFD
+1060 KFENEATFD
-1069 GSGASGDV
+1069 GSSASGDV
-1077 TVTDRSSYLN
+1077 TVTDRNSYLS

-1109 SIPTGWD
+1109 SIPTGWK

-1144 LKEEIKNN
+1144 LKDEIKNN

-1160 SDTVTM
+1160 TETVTM
-1166 ANASDYNVTFTVTY
+1166 ANASEHDVTFTVTY

-1214 MELSSYHTVADIS
+1214 MELSNYHTVADIS

-1234 WRFVNNAASGGKTTD
+1234 WLFVNNAASGDKTTD

-1284 DKNNGK
+1284 QKNNGK

-1300 LTCKDELTTK
+1300 LTCKDLLTTK
-1310 DLVITDT
+1310 DLEITNT

-1323 FDISSVDVGAN
+1323 FDISNVITVGALPLN
-1334 EYKSDGSVLHQT
+1334 DDGSVPHQG
-1346 WFAHTIYG
+1346 WLAQTIYG
-1354 SNGRLDYE
+1354 SDGRANYE
-1362 ISATKNFSA
+1362 ISTTKNFSA
-1371 SKTHIGVNDTDR
+1371 SKTHIGATDTDR
-1383 TITFTINKGYNVSA
+1383 TITFTINKGYNVSN

-1406 SVSVAEDA
+1406 WVSVAEDA
-1414 SWDDLRTQ
+1414 SWDDLRTE
-1422 NIYRNSAEWNGD
+1422 NKYRNSAEWNGD
-1434 KAETKTT
+1434 KAETETT

-1449 YKTGTIVDEGTDATG
+1449 YKTGTVVTEDPDASGKPT
-1464 NKLATKKIN
+1464 ATKKIN
-1473 YSVVINPTGDNLLN
+1473 YSVVINPTGDKLLT
-1487 TSNTLTLTDTL
+1487 TSNTTLTLTDTL
-1498 SFDPSDNTSAD
+1498 SFEPSDNTSAD

-1544 IYDSP
+1544 TYDSP

-1582 NHANLIGLEE
+1582 NHANLTGLVE

-1600 NYDSTATVRF
+1600 NYDSSATVRF

-1623 LVTLRGAIF
+1623 LVTLPGATF

-1638 KTTKTFDEV
+1638 KTAGTFEGV

-1654 SGQINFGLQDSSATA
+1654 SGQINFGLLDSSATA
-1669 ESFTESSA
+1669 EIPTMSSA

-1693 TGYAPSKSP
+1693 TGYALSKSP
-1702 IYLLWGAFSSIKR
+1702 IYLLWGAFSNTKQD
-1715 ADAFN
+1715 DAFKT
-1720 AATGGESYIHDASE
+1720 ATGETCVNDSE
-1734 YDKWLD
+1734 YNQGIDSSK
-1740 CNNVTYLARGDISAV
+1740 VTYLARGDISAV

-1782 RVNSTYT
+1782 KVNSTYT
-1789 ATVELWRKGYQSGG
+1789 ATVELWRKSYQYGSQ
-1803 EKPDTKVESVTLDS
+1803 KSDDLVKTVTLDN
-1817 SNNWSYSWNDLPL
+1817 SNNWSYSWNNLPL
-1830 TDPADSS
+1830 TDSADSS

-1891 YTAVGGTMMLTAL
+1891 YTAVGGTMMLSAL

-1911 KRRHEG
+1911 KRRREG

>member
-1 MNDILKTYKEQFRE
+1 MNDILKTYMERFRE
-15 NRHMLRRYTAFV
+15 NRHTLRRYTAFV

-38 NWQLHGIGISMTAQY
+38 NWQLHGVGISMTAQY
-53 QCHEVEHT
+53 QCGEEEHT
-61 HTAACYDKV
+61 HTADCYTKV

-75 TEGELE
+75 EEGELE
-81 NADEIAAAEAAA
+81 NADEVAAAAATSQPTVEAEPA
-93 GSAQSSAE
+93 
-101 DEIMPLELEPQI
+101 PLALEPQI
-113 EFVPHEHTAD
+113 EFVPHEHTED
-123 CYVEVQTLTCMEEEH
+123 CYTEVQTLTCMEEEH
-138 THGDDCFDPE
+138 VHGDDCFDPE
-148 DGTLICEKYEHTHG
+148 DGTLICEKFEHTHD
-162 ESCYTTEYELACG
+162 ENCYTTEYELTCG

-188 TQTAELVAMAVAEPV
+188 TQSAELAAMAVAEPV
-203 ALEPVVNTVEPIYHH
+203 ALEPTVDTVEPIYHH

-224 EKVLTCPL
+224 EEVLTCPL

-247 DLETPEEWQAANA
+247 DVETPEEWQAAN
-260 DAVITGEWNKDLLSV
+260 DEAVMTGNWDEDLLSV
-275 AKTQLGYEQSV
+275 AKTQLGYEQSE

-321 SYCLKYAEI
+321 SYCLKYAGI
-330 PQSAIPQEASVLA
+330 PQSAIPQEASVLS
-343 LRSSMSGM
+343 LRSSMSDM
-351 DWLLQED
+351 DWLLDGED
-358 GSAAQ
+358 GSAANV
-363 PGDIVIYNKYV
+363 GDIVIYNKYV

-380 DSSAAGAEPDL
+380 DSSADGAADDL
-391 DDLFNVDTADTS
+391 DDQ
-403 FSMDAAFE
+403 FSMDAEGE
-411 NGAEL
+411 NGAAL
-416 EDSDASALAAAP
+416 ETSGASALDAAP
-428 STALQDPAAAPS
+428 AAEDAPAADSVITPDLP
-440 TGTQDTVI
+440 DT
-448 APSTGTQDTVLTP
+448 AN
-461 SIVDPEPEQPAEK
+461 PEQPAAK
-474 PVYSAGTAASSTAA
+474 PVDST
-488 STPSTVTSASSTVS
+488 ST
-502 SASGADTLAPSVG
+502 SASGADTLIPSVV
-515 SPAAEPQTTTVTDAL
+515 SPAAEPQTTTVTDAQ

-538 SEVNEDAGTLTVIS
+538 SEADDDTLTVIS
-552 GDVNGKVD
+552 GDVDGKVA
-560 EVTLFNTDVEN
+560 EVTLFNTEVEN
-571 VISVAYAQIALSE
+571 VISVAYAQIELSE

-594 SDIIEIDPVFS
+594 SDIIETDPVFS

-680 PGQTVKVQLNYSFNK
+680 PGQTVKVQLNYSFNE
-695 NEITKDNRVAT
+695 NEITADNRVAT

-715 LPSVSH
+715 LDSVSD
-721 SGNITWRDIT
+721 SGNITWRDS

-743 DGDTVTFTYNED
+743 VGDTVTFTYNET

-772 SSDSSMEGQTI
+772 SSDSSMENQKI
-783 HFGGTTGSVT
+783 NFGGTTGSVT

-931 NKVKAEFDGKDSSTS
+931 NKVKAEFDGKDSYTS

-981 DLRGKTFKDFLPAG
+981 DLRGKTFKDFLPAE
-995 LEVVDVVK
+995 LEVVGEVK

-1011 DIKPVSAADFIKDGY
+1011 DIKPVSAADFKKDNY
-1026 SYTFPTDLAHG
+1026 TYTFPTDLAHG

-1060 IYTNTADFD
+1060 TYTNTADFD

-1104 WQTSV
+1104 WKTSV
-1109 SIPTGWD
+1109 SIPTGWNK
-1116 EITLTDTIHDAEVN
+1116 ITLTDTIHDAEVN

-1144 LKEEIKNN
+1144 LKDEIKNN

-1160 SDTVTM
+1160 TETVTM
-1166 ANASDYNVTFTVTY
+1166 ANASEHDVTFTVTY

-1214 MELSSYHTVADIS
+1214 MELSNYHTVADIS

-1234 WRFVNNAASGGKTTD
+1234 WLFVNTAASGDKTTD
-1249 ASYTYKKPKEA
+1249 ADYTYKKPKEA

-1284 DKNNGK
+1284 QKNNGK

-1300 LTCKDELTTK
+1300 LTCKDLLTIK
-1310 DLVITDT
+1310 DLEITDT

-1323 FDISSVDVGAN
+1323 FDISNVITVGALPLN
-1334 EYKSDGSVLHQT
+1334 DDGSVPHQG
-1346 WFAHTIYG
+1346 WLAQTIYG
-1354 SNGRLDYE
+1354 SDGRANYE
-1362 ISATKNFSA
+1362 ISTTKNFSA
-1371 SKTHIGVNDTDR
+1371 SKTHIGATDTDR
-1383 TITFTINKGYNVSA
+1383 TITFTINKGYNVSN

-1406 SVSVAEDA
+1406 WVSVAEDA
-1414 SWDDLRTQ
+1414 SWDDLRTE
-1422 NIYRNSAEWNGD
+1422 NKYRNSAEWNGD
-1434 KAETKTT
+1434 KAETETT

-1473 YSVVINPTGDNLLN
+1473 YSVVINPTGDKLLT

-1498 SFDPSDNTSAD
+1498 SFEPSDNTSAE

-1522 DTTTGNL
+1522 NTEGNL
-1529 VADHTNEIGHDRFTA
+1529 VADHTNEISRDRFTA

-1549 NHTMTVTVPDELA
+1549 NRIMTVTVPDELA

-1582 NHANLIGLEE
+1582 NHANLTGLVE

-1600 NYDSTATVRF
+1600 NYDSSATVRF

-1623 LVTLRGAIF
+1623 LVTLPGATF
-1632 QLAKWN
+1632 QLAKWDTSTN
-1638 KTTKTFDEV
+1638 AFKEV
-1647 CTLKTNA
+1647 CKLTTDN
-1654 SGQINFGLQDSSATA
+1654 SGQIHFSLATA
-1669 ESFTESSA
+1669 ESHDTSSA

-1686 IVETDAP
+1686 IVEVERP
-1693 TGYAPSKSP
+1693 SGYALSQSP
-1702 IYLLWGAFSSIKR
+1702 IYLLWGAQPNTTA
-1715 ADAFN
+1715 ADAFE
-1720 AATGGESYIHDASE
+1720 AATGTTYIHDASE
-1734 YDKWLD
+1734 YNKWLA
-1740 CNNVTYLARGDISAV
+1740 CNDVTYLARGESSAA

-1782 RVNSTYT
+1782 KVNSTYT
-1789 ATVELWRKGYQSGG
+1789 ATVELWRKGGSQTS
-1803 EKPDTKVESVTLDS
+1803 DTKVESVTLDS
-1817 SNNWSYSWNDLPL
+1817 SNNWSHSWKDLPL
-1830 TDPADSS
+1830 VDPNNSS

-1870 NQVPEDANY
+1870 NQVPEDDGY
-1879 ELPSTGGSGTLP
+1879 ELPSTGGAGTLP
-1891 YTAVGGTMMLTAL
+1891 YTAVGGTMMLSAL

>member
-15 NRHMLRRYTAFV
+15 NRHTLRRYTAFV

-38 NWQLHGIGISMTAQY
+38 NWQLHGVGISMTAQY
-53 QCHEVEHT
+53 QCGEVEHA
-61 HTAACYDKV
+61 HTADCYDKV

-75 TEGELE
+75 TEGQLE
-81 NADEIAAAEAAA
+81 NADEVAAAEAAA
-93 GSAQSSAE
+93 ASAAQSSAE
-101 DEIMPLELEPQI
+101 EEIMPLELEPQI
-113 EFVPHEHTAD
+113 EFVPHEHTDD
-123 CYVEVQTLTCMEEEH
+123 CYTEVQTLTCMEEEH
-138 THGDDCFDPE
+138 VHDDDCYDPE
-148 DGTLICEKYEHTHG
+148 DGTLICEKFEHTHD
-162 ESCYTTEYELACG
+162 ESCYTTEYELTCG

-203 ALEPVVNTVEPIYHH
+203 ALEPVVDTVEPIYHH

-224 EKVLTCPL
+224 EEVLVCPL
-232 PEHHHTVAC
+232 PEHHHTVSC

-260 DAVITGEWNKDLLSV
+260 DAVITGEWNEDLLSV
-275 AKTQLGYEQSV
+275 AKTQLGYEQSE

-292 PADGVTLHYYSRYGQ
+292 PADGVTLRYYSRYGQ
-307 SYGNPYGE
+307 SYGNAYGE

-321 SYCLKYAEI
+321 AYCLKYAEI

-351 DWLLQED
+351 DWLLEED

-380 DSSAAGAEPDL
+380 DSSADSAEPDL
-391 DDLFNVDTADTS
+391 DDLFSVDAE
-403 FSMDAAFE
+403 FE
-411 NGAEL
+411 NSAEL
-416 EDSDASALAAAP
+416 EDSGVSALDAAP
-428 STALQDPAAAPS
+428 SADDS
-440 TGTQDTVI
+440 TGAQDTV
-448 APSTGTQDTVLTP
+448 ATSGTQDTVLTP
-461 SIVDPEPEQPAEK
+461 EPVDPQTEQPAEK
-474 PVYSAGTAASSTAA
+474 PVDSADTAA
-488 STPSTVTSASSTVS
+488 PSTVTSV
-502 SASGADTLAPSVG
+502 SGADTLAPSVV

-538 SEVNEDAGTLTVIS
+538 SSVDSDADTLTVIS
-552 GDVNGKVD
+552 GDVDGKVA
-560 EVTLFNTDVEN
+560 EVTLFNTEVEN
-571 VISVAYAQIALSE
+571 VISVAYAQIELSE

-594 SDIIEIDPVFS
+594 SDIIETDPVFS

-680 PGQTVKVQLNYSFNK
+680 PGQTVKVQLNYSFNE
-695 NEITKDNRVAT
+695 NEITADNRVAT

-715 LPSVSH
+715 LDSVSD
-721 SGNITWRDIT
+721 SGNITWRDS

-743 DGDTVTFTYNED
+743 VGDTVTFTYNET

-772 SSDSSMEGQTI
+772 SSDSSMENQKI
-783 HFGGTTGSVT
+783 NFGGTTGSVT

-946 TEVKNTNPRLTK
+946 KEVKNTEPRLTK

-963 ASSRIITWTVKIN
+963 ANSRIITWTVTIK

-981 DLRGKTFKDFLPAG
+981 DLRGKKFTDLLPAG
-995 LEVVDVVK
+995 LEVVNNVE
-1003 IQRGYYSD
+1003 ITRGYWSD
-1011 DIKPVSAADFIKDGY
+1011 DIKPVSAEDFKKAGC
-1026 SYTFPTDLAHG
+1026 SYTFPTDKS
-1037 PETES
+1037 ETAA
-1042 FYTIEIKTKVP
+1042 FYTIKIQTKVP
-1053 DNTTVGT
+1053 DGTAVGT
-1060 IYTNTADFD
+1060 TYTNTADFD

-1104 WQTSV
+1104 WKTSV
-1109 SIPTGWD
+1109 SIPTGWN

-1130 GTEQDGT
+1130 GTEQDDT

-1144 LKEEIKNN
+1144 LKDEIKNN

-1160 SDTVTM
+1160 TETVTM
-1166 ANASDYNVTFTVTY
+1166 ANASEHDVTFTVTY

-1214 MELSSYHTVADIS
+1214 MELSNYHTVADIS

-1234 WRFVNNAASGGKTTD
+1234 WLFVNNAASGDKTSD

-1260 KLEKLVYNENNF
+1260 KLEKLVYEYGNFNN
-1272 DAAGSKISELDY
+1272 AGSKISELDY
-1284 DKNNGK
+1284 TSNGGK

-1300 LTCKDELTTK
+1300 LTCKDPLTTK

-1323 FDISSVDVGAN
+1323 FDISSVTVGAN
-1334 EYKSDGSVLHQT
+1334 EYKADGSVNHQA
-1346 WFAHTIYG
+1346 WFANTIYG
-1354 SNGRLDYE
+1354 SGGRSNYD

-1371 SKTHIGVNDTDR
+1371 SKTHIGATDTDR
-1383 TITFTINKGYNVSA
+1383 TITFTINSGYNVSD

-1406 SVSVAEDA
+1406 SVSVAEDV
-1414 SWDDLRTQ
+1414 SWDDLRTE
-1422 NIYRNSAEWNGD
+1422 NKYRNSAEWNGD
-1434 KAETKTT
+1434 KAETETT

-1473 YSVVINPTGDNLLN
+1473 YSVVINPTGDKLLT
-1487 TSNTLTLTDTL
+1487 TSNTTLTLTDTL
-1498 SFDPSDNTSAD
+1498 SFEPSDNTSAD

-1544 IYDSP
+1544 TYDSP

-1623 LVTLRGAIF
+1623 LVTLPGATF
-1632 QLAKWN
+1632 QLAKYN
-1638 KTTKTFDEV
+1638 KTTGKFEEV
-1647 CTLKTNA
+1647 CTLKTNS
-1654 SGQINFGLQDSSATA
+1654 SGQINFGLLDSSATA
-1669 ESFTESSA
+1669 EIPTMSSA

-1693 TGYAPSKSP
+1693 TGYALSKSP
-1702 IYLLWGAFSSIKR
+1702 IYLLWGAFSNTKR

-1720 AATGGESYIHDASE
+1720 AATGESFIHDASE
-1734 YDKWLD
+1734 YDKWLN
-1740 CNNVTYLARGDISAV
+1740 CNDVTYLARGDISAV

-1767 KHWLDTDGKTELALD
+1767 KHWLDTDGKTELALNK
-1782 RVNSTYT
+1782 VNSTYT
-1789 ATVELWRKGYQSGG
+1789 ATVELRRKVYQWGNLQPND
-1803 EKPDTKVESVTLDS
+1803 ELYTTVTLDS
-1817 SNNWSYSWNDLPL
+1817 SNNWSYSWNNLPL
-1830 TDPADSS
+1830 TDSADSS
-1837 ITYKYYVKETACSG
+1837 ITYKYYVKEKACSG

-1891 YTAVGGTMMLTAL
+1891 YTVVGGTMMLSAL

-1911 KRRHEG
+1911 KRRREG

>member
-1 MNDILKTYKEQFRE
+1 MNDILKTYMERFRE
-15 NRHMLRRYTAFV
+15 NRHTLRRYTAFV

-38 NWQLHGIGISMTAQY
+38 NWQLHGVGISMTAQY
-53 QCHEVEHT
+53 QCGEEEHT
-61 HTAACYDKV
+61 HTADCYTKV
-70 LICGY
+70 LTCGY
-75 TEGELE
+75 EEGELE
-81 NADEIAAAEAAA
+81 NADEVAAAAAA
-93 GSAQSSAE
+93 TSQPTIEEEPA
-101 DEIMPLELEPQI
+101 PLSLEPQI
-113 EFVPHEHTAD
+113 EFVPHEHTDD
-123 CYVEVQTLTCMEEEH
+123 CYTEVQTLTCMEEEH
-138 THGDDCFDPE
+138 VHDDDCFDPE
-148 DGTLICEKYEHTHG
+148 DGSLICDKFEHTHD
-162 ESCYTTEYELACG
+162 ESCYTTEYELTCG

-188 TQTAELVAMAVAEPV
+188 TQSAALAAMAVAEPV
-203 ALEPVVNTVEPIYHH
+203 ALAPMVDTVEPIYHH

-224 EKVLTCPL
+224 EEVLTCPL

-260 DAVITGEWNKDLLSV
+260 EAVMTGNWAEDLVSV
-275 AKTQLGYEQSV
+275 AQTQLGYEQSE

-292 PADGVTLHYYSRYGQ
+292 PADGVTLRYYSRYGQ

-321 SYCLKYAEI
+321 SYCLKYAGI

-343 LRSSMSGM
+343 LRSSMSDM
-351 DWLLQED
+351 DWLLDGED
-358 GSAAQ
+358 GSAADV
-363 PGDIVIYNKYV
+363 GDIVIYNKYV

-380 DSSAAGAEPDL
+380 DSSADGAADGL
-391 DDLFNVDTADTS
+391 DDLFSVDTE
-403 FSMDAAFE
+403 FE
-411 NGAEL
+411 NSAEL
-416 EDSDASALAAAP
+416 EGSGVSALDAAP
-428 STALQDPAAAPS
+428 SAD
-440 TGTQDTVI
+440 D
-448 APSTGTQDTVLTP
+448 STGTQDTVLTP
-461 SIVDPEPEQPAEK
+461 DPVDPQPEQPVEK
-474 PVYSAGTAASSTAA
+474 PVDSADTAA
-488 STPSTVTSASSTVS
+488 PSTVTSV
-502 SASGADTLAPSVG
+502 SGADTLAPSVV

-538 SEVNEDAGTLTVIS
+538 SSVDKDADTLTVIS
-552 GDVNGKVD
+552 GDVDGKVA

-571 VISVAYAQIALSE
+571 VISVAYAQIELSE

-594 SDIIEIDPVFS
+594 SDIIETDPVFS

-680 PGQTVKVQLNYSFNK
+680 PGQTVKVQLNYSFNE
-695 NEITKDNRVAT
+695 NEITADNRVAT

-715 LPSVSH
+715 LDSVSD
-721 SGNITWRDIT
+721 SGNITWRDS

-743 DGDTVTFTYNED
+743 VGDTVTFTYNET

-772 SSDSSMEGQTI
+772 SSDSSMENQKI
-783 HFGGTTGSVT
+783 NFGGTTGSVT

-946 TEVKNTNPRLTK
+946 KEVKNTEPRLTK

-963 ASSRIITWTVKIN
+963 ANSRIITWTVTIK

-981 DLRGKTFKDFLPAG
+981 DLRGKKFTDLLPAG
-995 LEVVDVVK
+995 LEVVNNVE
-1003 IQRGYYSD
+1003 ITRGYWSD
-1011 DIKPVSAADFIKDGY
+1011 DIKPVSAEDFKKAGC
-1026 SYTFPTDLAHG
+1026 SYTFPTDKS
-1037 PETES
+1037 ETAA
-1042 FYTIEIKTKVP
+1042 FYTIKIQTKVP
-1053 DNTTVGT
+1053 DGTAVGT
-1060 IYTNTADFD
+1060 TYTNTADFD
-1069 GSGASGDV
+1069 GNSASGEV
-1077 TVTDRSSYLN
+1077 TVTDRSSYLS
-1087 KSLSKAEDLE
+1087 KSLSTAEDLE

-1109 SIPTGWD
+1109 SIPTGWNK
-1116 EITLTDTIHDAEVN
+1116 ITLTDTIHDAEVE
-1130 GTEQDGT
+1130 GIEQDGT

-1144 LKEEIKNN
+1144 LRDEIKAN
-1152 LHLTLFNS
+1152 LYLTLFNS
-1160 SDTVTM
+1160 SETVTM
-1166 ANASDYNVTFTVTY
+1166 ANASEHHVTFTVTY
-1180 YDENN
+1180 YDEHGNTITNN
-1185 AVVTNDD
+1185 D
-1192 AHVTKFSITAKLAD
+1192 AHVAKFTITANLAD
-1206 GKTLDATS
+1206 GQTLDATS
-1214 MELSSYHTVADIS
+1214 MVLSSYHTVADIS

-1234 WRFVNNAASGGKTTD
+1234 WLFVNNAASGDKTSD

-1260 KLEKLVYNENNF
+1260 KLEKLVYEYGNFNN
-1272 DAAGSKISELDY
+1272 AGSKISELDY
-1284 DKNNGK
+1284 TSNGGK
-1290 IYYELTIPTS
+1290 IYYDLTIPTS
-1300 LTCKDELTTK
+1300 LTCKDPLTTK

-1323 FDISSVDVGAN
+1323 FDISSVTVGAN
-1334 EYKSDGSVLHQT
+1334 EYKADGSVNHQA
-1346 WFAHTIYG
+1346 WFANTIYG
-1354 SNGRLDYE
+1354 SGGRSNYD

-1371 SKTHIGVNDTDR
+1371 SKTHIGATDTDR
-1383 TITFTINKGYNVSA
+1383 TITFTINSGYNVSD

-1414 SWDDLRTQ
+1414 SWDDLRTE
-1422 NIYRNSAEWNGD
+1422 NKYRNSAEWNGD
-1434 KAETKTT
+1434 KAETETT

-1449 YKTGTIVDEGTDATG
+1449 YKTGTIVTEDPDASGKPT
-1464 NKLATKKIN
+1464 ATKKIN
-1473 YSVVINPTGDNLLN
+1473 YSVVINPTGDKLLT

-1498 SFDPSDNTSAD
+1498 SFEPSDNTSAD

-1544 IYDSP
+1544 TYDSP

-1582 NHANLIGLEE
+1582 NHANLSGLVE

-1600 NYDSTATVRF
+1600 NYDSSVTVRF

-1623 LVTLRGAIF
+1623 LVTLPGATF

-1638 KTTKTFDEV
+1638 KTTGTFEEV
-1647 CTLKTNA
+1647 CTLKTNS
-1654 SGQINFGLQDSSATA
+1654 SGQINFGLLDSSATA
-1669 ESFTESSA
+1669 ETTDTSSA

-1693 TGYAPSKSP
+1693 TGYALSKSP
-1702 IYLLWGAFSSIKR
+1702 IYLLWGAFSNTKR

-1720 AATGGESYIHDASE
+1720 AATGESSIHDASE
-1734 YDKWLD
+1734 YDKWPD

-1767 KHWLDTDGKTELALD
+1767 KHWLDTDGTTELALD
-1782 RVNSTYT
+1782 KVNSTYT
-1789 ATVELWRKGYQSGG
+1789 ATVELRRKSYQYGSQ
-1803 EKPDTKVESVTLDS
+1803 KSDDLVKTVTLDN
-1817 SNNWSYSWNDLPL
+1817 SNNWSYSWNNLPL

-1891 YTAVGGTMMLTAL
+1891 YTAVGGTMMLSAL

-1911 KRRHEG
+1911 KRRREG

>member
-15 NRHMLRRYTAFV
+15 NRHTLRRYTAFV

-38 NWQLHGIGISMTAQY
+38 NWQLHGVGISMTAQY
-53 QCHEVEHT
+53 QCGEVEHA
-61 HTAACYDKV
+61 HTADCYDKV

-75 TEGELE
+75 TEGQLE
-81 NADEIAAAEAAA
+81 NADEVAAAEAAA
-93 GSAQSSAE
+93 ASAAQSSAE
-101 DEIMPLELEPQI
+101 EEIMPLELEPQI
-113 EFVPHEHTAD
+113 EFVPHEHTDD
-123 CYVEVQTLTCMEEEH
+123 CYTEVQTLTCMEEEH
-138 THGDDCFDPE
+138 VHDDDCYDPE
-148 DGTLICEKYEHTHG
+148 DGTLICEKFEHTHD
-162 ESCYTTEYELACG
+162 ESCYTTEYELTCG

-188 TQTAELVAMAVAEPV
+188 TQSAELVAMAVAEPV
-203 ALEPVVNTVEPIYHH
+203 ALEPVVDTVEPIYHH

-224 EKVLTCPL
+224 EEVLVCPL
-232 PEHHHTVAC
+232 PEHHHTVSC

-260 DAVITGEWNKDLLSV
+260 DAVITGEWNEDLLSV
-275 AKTQLGYEQSV
+275 AKTQLGYEQSE

-292 PADGVTLHYYSRYGQ
+292 PADGVTLRYYSRYGQ
-307 SYGNPYGE
+307 SYGNAYGE

-321 SYCLKYAEI
+321 AYCLKYAEI

-351 DWLLQED
+351 DWLLEED

-380 DSSAAGAEPDL
+380 DSSADSAEPDL
-391 DDLFNVDTADTS
+391 DDQFSVDTE
-403 FSMDAAFE
+403 FE
-411 NGAEL
+411 NSAEL
-416 EDSDASALAAAP
+416 EGSGVSALDAAP
-428 STALQDPAAAPS
+428 SADDS
-440 TGTQDTVI
+440 TGAQDT
-448 APSTGTQDTVLTP
+448 AATSGTQDTVLTP
-461 SIVDPEPEQPAEK
+461 EPVDPQTEQPAEK
-474 PVYSAGTAASSTAA
+474 PVDSADTAA
-488 STPSTVTSASSTVS
+488 PSTVTSV
-502 SASGADTLAPSVG
+502 SGADTLAPSVV

-538 SEVNEDAGTLTVIS
+538 SSVDSDADTLTVIS
-552 GDVNGKVD
+552 GDVDGKVA

-571 VISVAYAQIALSE
+571 VISVAYAQIELSE

-594 SDIIEIDPVFS
+594 SDIIETDPVFS

-680 PGQTVKVQLNYSFNK
+680 PGQTVKVQLNYSFNE
-695 NEITKDNRVAT
+695 NEITADNRVAT

-715 LPSVSH
+715 LDSVSD
-721 SGNITWRDIT
+721 SGNITWRDS

-743 DGDTVTFTYNED
+743 VGDTVTFTYNET

-772 SSDSSMEGQTI
+772 SSDSSMENQKI
-783 HFGGTTGSVT
+783 NFGGTTGSVT

-946 TEVKNTNPRLTK
+946 KEVKNTEPRLTK

-963 ASSRIITWTVKIN
+963 ANSRIITWTVTIK

-981 DLRGKTFKDFLPAG
+981 DLRGKKFTDLLPAG
-995 LEVVDVVK
+995 LEVVNNVE
-1003 IQRGYYSD
+1003 ITRGYWSD
-1011 DIKPVSAADFIKDGY
+1011 DIKPVSAEDFKKAGC
-1026 SYTFPTDLAHG
+1026 SYTFPTDKS
-1037 PETES
+1037 ETAA
-1042 FYTIEIKTKVP
+1042 FYTIKIQTKVP
-1053 DNTTVGT
+1053 DGTAVGT
-1060 IYTNTADFD
+1060 TYTNTADFD
-1069 GSGASGDV
+1069 GNSASGEV
-1077 TVTDRSSYLN
+1077 TVTDRSSYLS
-1087 KSLSKAEDLE
+1087 KSLSTAEDLE

-1109 SIPTGWD
+1109 SIPTGWNK
-1116 EITLTDTIHDAEVN
+1116 ITLTDTIHDAEVE
-1130 GTEQDGT
+1130 GIEQDGT

-1144 LKEEIKNN
+1144 LRDEIKAN
-1152 LHLTLFNS
+1152 LYLTLFNS
-1160 SDTVTM
+1160 SETVTM
-1166 ANASDYNVTFTVTY
+1166 ANASEHHVTFTVTY
-1180 YDENN
+1180 YDEHGNTITNN
-1185 AVVTNDD
+1185 D
-1192 AHVTKFSITAKLAD
+1192 AHVAKFTITANLAD
-1206 GKTLDATS
+1206 GQTLDATS
-1214 MELSSYHTVADIS
+1214 MVLSSYHTVADIS

-1234 WRFVNNAASGGKTTD
+1234 WLFVNNAASGDKTSD

-1260 KLEKLVYNENNF
+1260 KLEKLVYEYGNFNN
-1272 DAAGSKISELDY
+1272 AGSKISELDY
-1284 DKNNGK
+1284 TSNGGK

-1300 LTCKDELTTK
+1300 LTCKDPLTTK

-1323 FDISSVDVGAN
+1323 FDISSVTVGAN
-1334 EYKSDGSVLHQT
+1334 EYKADGSVNHQA
-1346 WFAHTIYG
+1346 WFANTIYG
-1354 SNGRLDYE
+1354 SGGRSNYD

-1371 SKTHIGVNDTDR
+1371 SKTHIGATDTDR
-1383 TITFTINKGYNVSA
+1383 TITFTINKGYNVSN

-1406 SVSVAEDA
+1406 WVSVAEDA
-1414 SWDDLRTQ
+1414 SWDDLRTE
-1422 NIYRNSAEWNGD
+1422 NKYRNSAEWNGD
-1434 KAETKTT
+1434 KAETETT

-1449 YKTGTIVDEGTDATG
+1449 YKTGTVVTEDPDASGKPT
-1464 NKLATKKIN
+1464 ATKKIN
-1473 YSVVINPTGDNLLN
+1473 YSVVINPTGDKLLT
-1487 TSNTLTLTDTL
+1487 TSNTTLTLTDTL
-1498 SFDPSDNTSAD
+1498 SFEPSDNTSAD

-1544 IYDSP
+1544 TYDSP

-1582 NHANLIGLEE
+1582 NHANLSGLVE

-1600 NYDSTATVRF
+1600 NYDSSATVRF

-1623 LVTLRGAIF
+1623 LVTLPGATF

-1638 KTTKTFDEV
+1638 KTAGTFEAV

-1654 SGQINFGLQDSSATA
+1654 SGQINFGLLDSSATA
-1669 ESFTESSA
+1669 EIPTMSSA

-1693 TGYAPSKSP
+1693 TGYALSKSP
-1702 IYLLWGAFSSIKR
+1702 IYLLWGAFSNTKR

-1720 AATGGESYIHDASE
+1720 AATGESYIHDASE
-1734 YDKWLD
+1734 YDKLLN
-1740 CNNVTYLARGDISAV
+1740 CNDVTYLARGDISAV

-1767 KHWLDTDGKTELALD
+1767 KHWLDTDGKTELAPNK
-1782 RVNSTYT
+1782 VNSTYT
-1789 ATVELWRKGYQSGG
+1789 ATVELRRKVYQWGNLQPND
-1803 EKPDTKVESVTLDS
+1803 ELYTTVTLDS
-1817 SNNWSYSWNDLPL
+1817 SNNWSYSWNNLPL

-1891 YTAVGGTMMLTAL
+1891 YTAVGGTMMLSAL

-1911 KRRHEG
+1911 KRRREG

>member
-1 MNDILKTYKEQFRE
+1 MNDILKTYMERFRE
-15 NRHMLRRYTAFV
+15 NRHTLRRYTAFV

-38 NWQLHGIGISMTAQY
+38 NWQLHGVGISMTAQY
-53 QCHEVEHT
+53 QCGEEEHT
-61 HTAACYDKV
+61 HTADCYTKV
-70 LICGY
+70 LTCGY
-75 TEGELE
+75 EEGELE
-81 NADEIAAAEAAA
+81 NADEVAAAAATSQPTVEA
-93 GSAQSSAE
+93 E
-101 DEIMPLELEPQI
+101 PMPLSLEPQI
-113 EFVPHEHTAD
+113 EFVPHEHTED
-123 CYVEVQTLTCMEEEH
+123 CYTEVQTLTCMEEEH
-138 THGDDCFDPE
+138 VHDDDCFDPE
-148 DGTLICEKYEHTHG
+148 DGSLICDKFEHTHD
-162 ESCYTTEYELACG
+162 ESCYTTEYELTCG

-188 TQTAELVAMAVAEPV
+188 TQSAELAAMAVAEPV
-203 ALEPVVNTVEPIYHH
+203 ALEPMVDTVEPIYHH

-224 EKVLTCPL
+224 EEVLTCPL

-260 DAVITGEWNKDLLSV
+260 EAVMTGNWAEDLVSV
-275 AKTQLGYEQSV
+275 AQTQLGYEQSE

-292 PADGVTLHYYSRYGQ
+292 PADGVTLRYYSRYGQ

-321 SYCLKYAEI
+321 SYCLKYAGI

-343 LRSSMSGM
+343 LRSSMSDM
-351 DWLLQED
+351 DWLLDGED

-380 DSSAAGAEPDL
+380 DSSADSAEPDL
-391 DDLFNVDTADTS
+391 DDLFSVDTE
-403 FSMDAAFE
+403 FE
-411 NGAEL
+411 NSAEL
-416 EDSDASALAAAP
+416 EGSGVSAQDAAP
-428 STALQDPAAAPS
+428 SADDS
-440 TGTQDTVI
+440 TGAQDT
-448 APSTGTQDTVLTP
+448 AATSGTQDTVLTP
-461 SIVDPEPEQPAEK
+461 DPVDPQTEQPAEK
-474 PVYSAGTAASSTAA
+474 PVDSADTAA
-488 STPSTVTSASSTVS
+488 PSTVTSV
-502 SASGADTLAPSVG
+502 SGADTLAPSVV

-538 SEVNEDAGTLTVIS
+538 SSVDKDADTLTVIS
-552 GDVNGKVD
+552 GDVDGKVA

-571 VISVAYAQIALSE
+571 VISVAYAQIELSE

-594 SDIIEIDPVFS
+594 SDIIETDPVFS

-680 PGQTVKVQLNYSFNK
+680 PGQTVKVQLNYSFNE
-695 NEITKDNRVAT
+695 NEITADNRVAT

-715 LPSVSH
+715 LDSVSD
-721 SGNITWRDIT
+721 SGNITWRDG

-743 DGDTVTFTYNED
+743 VGDTVTFTYNET

-772 SSDSSMEGQTI
+772 SSDSSMENQKI
-783 HFGGTTGSVT
+783 NFGGTTGSVT

-946 TEVKNTNPRLTK
+946 KEVKNTEPRLTK

-963 ASSRIITWTVKIN
+963 ANSRIITWTVTIK

-981 DLRGKTFKDFLPAG
+981 DLRGKKFTDLLPAG
-995 LEVVDVVK
+995 LEVVNNVE
-1003 IQRGYYSD
+1003 ITRGYWSD
-1011 DIKPVSAADFIKDGY
+1011 DIKPVSAEDFKKAGC
-1026 SYTFPTDLAHG
+1026 SYTFPTDKS
-1037 PETES
+1037 ETAA
-1042 FYTIEIKTKVP
+1042 FYTIKIQTKVP
-1053 DNTTVGT
+1053 DGTAVGT
-1060 IYTNTADFD
+1060 TYTNTADFD
-1069 GSGASGDV
+1069 GNSASGEV
-1077 TVTDRSSYLN
+1077 TVTDRSSYLS
-1087 KSLSKAEDLE
+1087 KSLSTAEDLE

-1109 SIPTGWD
+1109 SIPTGWNK
-1116 EITLTDTIHDAEVN
+1116 ITLTDTIHDAEVE
-1130 GTEQDGT
+1130 GIEQDGT

-1144 LKEEIKNN
+1144 LRDEIKAN
-1152 LHLTLFNS
+1152 LYLTLFNS
-1160 SDTVTM
+1160 SETVTM
-1166 ANASDYNVTFTVTY
+1166 ANASEHHVTFTVTY
-1180 YDENN
+1180 YDEHGNTITNN
-1185 AVVTNDD
+1185 D
-1192 AHVTKFSITAKLAD
+1192 AHVAKFTITANLAD
-1206 GKTLDATS
+1206 GQTLDATS
-1214 MELSSYHTVADIS
+1214 MVLSSYHTVADIS

-1234 WRFVNNAASGGKTTD
+1234 WLFVNNAASGDKTSD

-1260 KLEKLVYNENNF
+1260 KLEKLVYEYGNFNN
-1272 DAAGSKISELDY
+1272 AGSKISELDY
-1284 DKNNGK
+1284 TSNGGK

-1300 LTCKDELTTK
+1300 LTCKDPLTTK

-1323 FDISSVDVGAN
+1323 FDISSVTVGAN
-1334 EYKSDGSVLHQT
+1334 EYKADGSVNHQA
-1346 WFAHTIYG
+1346 WFANTIYG
-1354 SNGRLDYE
+1354 SGGRSNYD

-1371 SKTHIGVNDTDR
+1371 SKTHIGATDTDR
-1383 TITFTINKGYNVSA
+1383 TITFTINSGYNVSD

-1414 SWDDLRTQ
+1414 SWDDLRTE
-1422 NIYRNSAEWNGD
+1422 NKYRNSAEWNGD
-1434 KAETKTT
+1434 KAETETT

-1449 YKTGTIVDEGTDATG
+1449 YKTGTVVTEDPDASGKPT
-1464 NKLATKKIN
+1464 ATKKIN
-1473 YSVVINPTGDNLLN
+1473 YSVVINPTGDKLLT

-1498 SFDPSDNTSAD
+1498 SFEPSDNTSAD

-1544 IYDSP
+1544 TYDSP

-1582 NHANLIGLEE
+1582 NHANLSGLVE

-1600 NYDSTATVRF
+1600 NYDSSATVRF

-1623 LVTLRGAIF
+1623 LVTLPGATF

-1638 KTTKTFDEV
+1638 KTTGTFEEV
-1647 CTLKTNA
+1647 CTLKTNS
-1654 SGQINFGLQDSSATA
+1654 SGQINFGLLDSSATA
-1669 ESFTESSA
+1669 ETTDTSSA

-1693 TGYAPSKSP
+1693 TGYALSKSP
-1702 IYLLWGAFSSIKR
+1702 IYLLWGAFSNTKR

-1720 AATGGESYIHDASE
+1720 AATGESSIHDASE

-1767 KHWLDTDGKTELALD
+1767 KHWLDTDGTTELALD
-1782 RVNSTYT
+1782 KVNSTYT
-1789 ATVELWRKGYQSGG
+1789 ATVELRRKSYQYGSQ
-1803 EKPDTKVESVTLDS
+1803 KSDDLVKTVTLDN
-1817 SNNWSYSWNDLPL
+1817 SNNWSYSWNNLPL

-1891 YTAVGGTMMLTAL
+1891 YTAVGGTMMLSAL
-1904 AYSFIHR
+1904 AYNFIHR
-1911 KRRHEG
+1911 KRRREG

>member
-15 NRHMLRRYTAFV
+15 NRHTLRRYTAFV

-38 NWQLHGIGISMTAQY
+38 NWQLHGVGISMTAQY
-53 QCHEVEHT
+53 QCGEVEHA
-61 HTAACYDKV
+61 HTADCYDKV

-75 TEGELE
+75 TEGQLE
-81 NADEIAAAEAAA
+81 NADEVAAAEAAA
-93 GSAQSSAE
+93 ASAAQSSAE
-101 DEIMPLELEPQI
+101 EEIMPLELEPQI
-113 EFVPHEHTAD
+113 EFVPHEHTDD
-123 CYVEVQTLTCMEEEH
+123 CYTEVQTLTCLEEEH
-138 THGDDCFDPE
+138 VHDDDCYDPE
-148 DGTLICEKYEHTHG
+148 DGSLICEKFEHTHD
-162 ESCYTTEYELACG
+162 ESCYTTEYELTCG

-203 ALEPVVNTVEPIYHH
+203 ALEPVVDTVEPIYHH

-224 EKVLTCPL
+224 EEVLVCPL
-232 PEHHHTVAC
+232 PEHHHTVSC

-260 DAVITGEWNKDLLSV
+260 DAVITGEWNEDLLSV
-275 AKTQLGYEQSV
+275 AKTQLGYEQSE

-292 PADGVTLHYYSRYGQ
+292 PADGVTLRYYSRYGQ
-307 SYGNPYGE
+307 SYGNAYGE

-321 SYCLKYAEI
+321 AYCLKYAEI

-351 DWLLQED
+351 DWLLEED

-380 DSSAAGAEPDL
+380 DSSADSAEPDL
-391 DDLFNVDTADTS
+391 DDQFSVDTE
-403 FSMDAAFE
+403 FE
-411 NGAEL
+411 NSADL
-416 EDSDASALAAAP
+416 EGSGVSALDAAP
-428 STALQDPAAAPS
+428 SADDSAGA
-440 TGTQDTVI
+440 QDT
-448 APSTGTQDTVLTP
+448 AATSGTQDTVLTP
-461 SIVDPEPEQPAEK
+461 EPVDPQPEQPAEK
-474 PVYSAGTAASSTAA
+474 PVDSADTAA
-488 STPSTVTSASSTVS
+488 PSTVTSV
-502 SASGADTLAPSVG
+502 SGADTLAPSVV

-538 SEVNEDAGTLTVIS
+538 SSVDSDADTLTVIS
-552 GDVNGKVD
+552 GDVDGKVA
-560 EVTLFNTDVEN
+560 EVTLFNTEVEN
-571 VISVAYAQIALSE
+571 VISVAYAQIELSE

-594 SDIIEIDPVFS
+594 SDIIETDPVFS

-680 PGQTVKVQLNYSFNK
+680 PGQTVKVQLNYSFNE
-695 NEITKDNRVAT
+695 NEITADNRVAT

-715 LPSVSH
+715 LDSVSD
-721 SGNITWRDIT
+721 SGNITWRDS

-743 DGDTVTFTYNED
+743 VGDTVTFTYNET

-772 SSDSSMEGQTI
+772 SSDSSMENQKI
-783 HFGGTTGSVT
+783 NFGGTTGSVT

-931 NKVKAEFDGKDSSTS
+931 NKVKAEFDGKDSYTS

-981 DLRGKTFKDFLPAG
+981 DLRGKTFKDFLPAE
-995 LEVVDVVK
+995 LEVVGEVK

-1011 DIKPVSAADFIKDGY
+1011 DIKPVSAADFKKDNY
-1026 SYTFPTDLAHG
+1026 TYTFPTDLAHG

-1060 IYTNTADFD
+1060 TYTNTADFD

-1109 SIPTGWD
+1109 SIPTGWNK
-1116 EITLTDTIHDAEVN
+1116 ITLTDTIHDAEVE
-1130 GTEQDGT
+1130 GIEQDGT

-1144 LKEEIKNN
+1144 LRDEIKAN
-1152 LHLTLFNS
+1152 LYLTLFNS
-1160 SDTVTM
+1160 SETVTM
-1166 ANASDYNVTFTVTY
+1166 ANASEHHVTFTVTY
-1180 YDENN
+1180 YDEHGNTITNN
-1185 AVVTNDD
+1185 D
-1192 AHVTKFSITAKLAD
+1192 AHVAKFTITANLAD
-1206 GKTLDATS
+1206 GQTLDATS
-1214 MELSSYHTVADIS
+1214 MVLSSYHTVADIS

-1234 WRFVNNAASGGKTTD
+1234 WLFVNNAASGDKTSD

-1260 KLEKLVYNENNF
+1260 KLEKLVYEYGNFNN
-1272 DAAGSKISELDY
+1272 AGSKISELDY
-1284 DKNNGK
+1284 TSNGGK

-1300 LTCKDELTTK
+1300 LTCKDPLTTK

-1323 FDISSVDVGAN
+1323 FDISSVTVGAN
-1334 EYKSDGSVLHQT
+1334 EYKADGSVNHQA
-1346 WFAHTIYG
+1346 WFANTIYG
-1354 SNGRLDYE
+1354 SGGRSNYD

-1371 SKTHIGVNDTDR
+1371 SKTHIGATDTDR
-1383 TITFTINKGYNVSA
+1383 TITFTINSGYNVSD

-1406 SVSVAEDA
+1406 SVSVAEDV
-1414 SWDDLRTQ
+1414 SWDDLRTE
-1422 NIYRNSAEWNGD
+1422 NKYRNSAEWNGD
-1434 KAETKTT
+1434 KAETETT

-1473 YSVVINPTGDNLLN
+1473 YSVVINPTGDKLLT
-1487 TSNTLTLTDTL
+1487 TSNTTLTLTDTL
-1498 SFDPSDNTSAD
+1498 SFEPSDNTSAD

-1544 IYDSP
+1544 TYDSP

-1582 NHANLIGLEE
+1582 NHANLSGLVE

-1600 NYDSTATVRF
+1600 NYDSSATVRF

-1623 LVTLRGAIF
+1623 LVTLPGATF
-1632 QLAKWN
+1632 ELAKWN
-1638 KTTKTFDEV
+1638 KTTNTFDV
-1647 CTLKTNA
+1647 VRTLPTNT
-1654 SGQINFGLQDSSATA
+1654 SGQINFSLQGSSATA
-1669 ESFTESSA
+1669 EIITESSA
-1677 QLLCSTLYR
+1677 QLLCNTLYR

-1693 TGYAPSKSP
+1693 DGYAISQSP
-1702 IYLLWGAFSSIKR
+1702 IYLLWGAFSNTTR
-1715 ADAFN
+1715 AEAFN
-1720 AATGGESYIHDASE
+1720 AATGESSIHDASE

-1782 RVNSTYT
+1782 KVNSTYT
-1789 ATVELWRKGYQSGG
+1789 ATVKLRRKSYQYGSQ
-1803 EKPDTKVESVTLDS
+1803 KSDDLVKTVTLDN
-1817 SNNWSYSWNDLPL
+1817 SNNWSYSWNNLPL

-1891 YTAVGGTMMLTAL
+1891 YTAVGGTMMLSAL

-1911 KRRHEG
+1911 KRRREG

>member
-15 NRHMLRRYTAFV
+15 NRHTLRRYTAFV

-38 NWQLHGIGISMTAQY
+38 NWQLHGVGISMTAQY
-53 QCHEVEHT
+53 QCGEVEHA
-61 HTAACYDKV
+61 HTADCYDKV

-75 TEGELE
+75 TEGQLE
-81 NADEIAAAEAAA
+81 NADEVAAAEAAA
-93 GSAQSSAE
+93 ASAAQSSAE
-101 DEIMPLELEPQI
+101 EEIMPLELEPQI
-113 EFVPHEHTAD
+113 EFVPHEHTDD
-123 CYVEVQTLTCMEEEH
+123 CYTEVQTLTCMEEEH
-138 THGDDCFDPE
+138 VHDDDCYDPE
-148 DGTLICEKYEHTHG
+148 DGTLICEKFEHTHD
-162 ESCYTTEYELACG
+162 ESCYTTEYELTCG

-203 ALEPVVNTVEPIYHH
+203 ALEPVVDTVEPIYHH

-224 EKVLTCPL
+224 EEVLVCPL
-232 PEHHHTVAC
+232 PEHHHTVSC

-260 DAVITGEWNKDLLSV
+260 DAVITGEWNEDLLSV
-275 AKTQLGYEQSV
+275 AKTQLGYEQSE

-292 PADGVTLHYYSRYGQ
+292 PADGVTLRYYSRYGQ
-307 SYGNPYGE
+307 SYGNAYGE

-321 SYCLKYAEI
+321 AYCLKYAEI

-351 DWLLQED
+351 DWLLEED

-380 DSSAAGAEPDL
+380 DSSADSAEPDL
-391 DDLFNVDTADTS
+391 DDQFSVDAE
-403 FSMDAAFE
+403 FE
-411 NGAEL
+411 NSAEL
-416 EDSDASALAAAP
+416 EGSGVSALDAAP
-428 STALQDPAAAPS
+428 SADDS
-440 TGTQDTVI
+440 TGAQDT
-448 APSTGTQDTVLTP
+448 AATSGTQDTVLTP
-461 SIVDPEPEQPAEK
+461 EPVDPQTEQPAEK
-474 PVYSAGTAASSTAA
+474 PVDSADTAA
-488 STPSTVTSASSTVS
+488 PSTVTSV
-502 SASGADTLAPSVG
+502 SGADTLAPSVV

-538 SEVNEDAGTLTVIS
+538 SSVDSDADTLTVIS
-552 GDVNGKVD
+552 GDVDGKVA
-560 EVTLFNTDVEN
+560 EVTLFNTEVEN
-571 VISVAYAQIALSE
+571 VISVAYAQIELSE

-594 SDIIEIDPVFS
+594 SDIIETDPVFS

-680 PGQTVKVQLNYSFNK
+680 PGQTVKVQLNYSFNE
-695 NEITKDNRVAT
+695 NEITADNRVAT

-715 LPSVSH
+715 LDSVSD
-721 SGNITWRDIT
+721 SGNITWRDS

-743 DGDTVTFTYNED
+743 VGDTVTFTYNET

-772 SSDSSMEGQTI
+772 SSDSSMENQKI
-783 HFGGTTGSVT
+783 NFGGTTGSVT

-931 NKVKAEFDGKDSSTS
+931 NKVKAEFDGKDSYTS

-981 DLRGKTFKDFLPAG
+981 DLRGKTFKDFLPAE
-995 LEVVDVVK
+995 LEVVGEVK

-1011 DIKPVSAADFIKDGY
+1011 DIKPVSAADFKKDNY
-1026 SYTFPTDLAHG
+1026 TYTFPTNLAHG

-1060 IYTNTADFD
+1060 TYTNTADFD

-1109 SIPTGWD
+1109 SIPTGWN

-1144 LKEEIKNN
+1144 LKDEIKNN

-1160 SDTVTM
+1160 TETVTM
-1166 ANASDYNVTFTVTY
+1166 ANASEHHVTFTVTY

-1214 MELSSYHTVADIS
+1214 MVLSSYHTVADIS

-1234 WRFVNNAASGGKTTD
+1234 WLFVNTAASGDKTSD

-1284 DKNNGK
+1284 QKNNGK

-1300 LTCKDELTTK
+1300 LTCKDELTK
-1310 DLVITDT
+1310 DALEITDT

-1323 FDISSVDVGAN
+1323 FDISDVKVGVRTYN
-1334 EYKSDGSVLHQT
+1334 DDGSVPHSSWLDNQ
-1346 WFAHTIYG
+1346 IYSSIG
-1354 SNGRLDYE
+1354 GTPNYK
-1362 ISATKNFSA
+1362 ISTSENFNV
-1371 SKTHIGVNDTDR
+1371 SKTHIGATDTDR
-1383 TITFTINKGYNVSA
+1383 TIKFTITSGYNISS
-1397 KPQVFYIRY
+1397 KPSIFYIRY

-1422 NIYRNSAEWNGD
+1422 NTYRNSAEWNGD
-1434 KAETKTT
+1434 KAETETT

-1473 YSVVINPTGDNLLN
+1473 YSVVINPTGDKLLT
-1487 TSNTLTLTDTL
+1487 TSNTTLTLTDTL
-1498 SFDPSDNTSAD
+1498 SFEPSDKTSAD

-1544 IYDSP
+1544 TYDSP

-1582 NHANLIGLEE
+1582 NHANLSGLVE

-1600 NYDSTATVRF
+1600 NYDSSATVRF

-1623 LVTLRGAIF
+1623 LVTLPGATF

-1638 KTTKTFDEV
+1638 STTKKFEEV
-1647 CTLKTNA
+1647 RKLTTDA
-1654 SGQINFGLQDSSATA
+1654 AGQINFGLQDSSATA

-1693 TGYAPSKSP
+1693 TGYALSKSP
-1702 IYLLWGAFSSIKR
+1702 IYLLWGAFSNTKQD
-1715 ADAFN
+1715 DAFKT
-1720 AATGGESYIHDASE
+1720 ATGETCVNDSE
-1734 YDKWLD
+1734 YNQGIDSSK
-1740 CNNVTYLARGDISAV
+1740 VTYLARGDISAV

-1782 RVNSTYT
+1782 KVNSTYT
-1789 ATVELWRKGYQSGG
+1789 ATVELWRKSYQYGSQ
-1803 EKPDTKVESVTLDS
+1803 KSDDLVKTVTLDN
-1817 SNNWSYSWNDLPL
+1817 SNNWSYSWNNLPL
-1830 TDPADSS
+1830 TDSADSS

-1891 YTAVGGTMMLTAL
+1891 YTAVGGTMMLSAL

-1911 KRRHEG
+1911 KRRREG

>member
-1 MNDILKTYKEQFRE
+1 MNDILKTYMERFRE
-15 NRHMLRRYTAFV
+15 NRHTLRRYTAFV

-38 NWQLHGIGISMTAQY
+38 NWQLHGVGISMTAQY
-53 QCHEVEHT
+53 QCGEEEHT
-61 HTAACYDKV
+61 HTADCYTKV
-70 LICGY
+70 LTCGY
-75 TEGELE
+75 EEGELE
-81 NADEIAAAEAAA
+81 NADELAAAAATSQPTLEAEPA
-93 GSAQSSAE
+93 
-101 DEIMPLELEPQI
+101 PLSLEPQI
-113 EFVPHEHTAD
+113 EFVPHEHTED
-123 CYVEVQTLTCMEEEH
+123 CYTEVQTLTCMEEEH
-138 THGDDCFDPE
+138 VHGDDCFDPE
-148 DGTLICEKYEHTHG
+148 DGTLICEKFEHTHD
-162 ESCYTTEYELACG
+162 ENCYTTEYELTCG

-188 TQTAELVAMAVAEPV
+188 TQSAELAAMAVAEPV
-203 ALEPVVNTVEPIYHH
+203 ALEPTVDTVEPIYHH

-224 EKVLTCPL
+224 EEVLTCPL

-247 DLETPEEWQAANA
+247 DVETPEEWQAANA
-260 DAVITGEWNKDLLSV
+260 EAVMTGNWAEDLVSV
-275 AKTQLGYEQSV
+275 AKTQLGYEQSE

-292 PADGVTLHYYSRYGQ
+292 PADGVTLRYYSRYGQ

-321 SYCLKYAEI
+321 SYCLKYAGI

-343 LRSSMSGM
+343 LRSSMSDM
-351 DWLLQED
+351 DWLLDGED
-358 GSAAQ
+358 GSAADV
-363 PGDIVIYNKYV
+363 GDIVIYNKYV

-380 DSSAAGAEPDL
+380 DSSADGAADGL
-391 DDLFNVDTADTS
+391 DDLF
-403 FSMDAAFE
+403 SMDAEGE

-416 EDSDASALAAAP
+416 EESGAAALD
-428 STALQDPAAAPS
+428 AAPAAEDMTTLDTPDLPDIP
-440 TGTQDTVI
+440 DTV
-448 APSTGTQDTVLTP
+448 DT
-461 SIVDPEPEQPAEK
+461 DQPAAK
-474 PVYSAGTAASSTAA
+474 PVDSADAA
-488 STPSTVTSASSTVS
+488 
-502 SASGADTLAPSVG
+502 APSVG
-515 SPAAEPQTTTVTDAL
+515 SPAAEPQTTTVTDAQ

-538 SEVNEDAGTLTVIS
+538 SAVDGDAGTLTVIS
-552 GDVNGKVD
+552 GDVDGKVA
-560 EVTLFNTDVEN
+560 EVALYDADVEN
-571 VISVAYAQIALSE
+571 VISVAYAQMALSE
-584 GDSDSDDDTA
+584 GDTA
-594 SDIIEIDPVFS
+594 SDITEIDPVFS
-605 CSVTTVYETASASA
+605 CSVTTVYGTVSASA
-619 VRPSRSRAARYAA
+619 MRPAPSYVARYAA
-632 PSTYAV
+632 PSMYAV
-638 TAVSATPVDM
+638 AAVSATPVDM
-648 GTHITNVSV
+648 GEHITNVIV
-657 QVPNSTDGSG
+657 QIPASTNGSG

-680 PGQTVKVQLNYSFNK
+680 PGQTVKVQLSYGFAANK
-695 NEITKDNRVAT
+695 ITKDNRVAT

-721 SGNITWRDIT
+721 SGNITWRDNS

-743 DGDTVTFTYNED
+743 DGDTVTFAYNED
-755 FADGKAFDGDFE
+755 FADGKAFDGNFE
-767 FKASA
+767 FQASA
-772 SSDSSMEGQTI
+772 SSASSMEGKEI
-783 HFGGTTGSVT
+783 NFGGTNGSVT
-793 IKKEDLISDLSLSK
+793 IKKEDLTHDLSLSK
-807 NVQKDAS
+807 NVQKDEN

-821 DSTAKTL
+821 DSETKTL

-946 TEVKNTNPRLTK
+946 KEVKNTEPRLTK

-963 ASSRIITWTVKIN
+963 ANSRIITWTVTIK

-981 DLRGKTFKDFLPAG
+981 DLRGKKFTDLLPAG
-995 LEVVDVVK
+995 LEVVNNVE
-1003 IQRGYYSD
+1003 ITRGYWSD
-1011 DIKPVSAADFIKDGY
+1011 DIKPVSAEDFKKAGC
-1026 SYTFPTDLAHG
+1026 SYTFPTDKS
-1037 PETES
+1037 ETAA
-1042 FYTIEIKTKVP
+1042 FYTIKIQTKVP
-1053 DNTTVGT
+1053 DGTAVGT
-1060 IYTNTADFD
+1060 TYTNTADFD
-1069 GSGASGDV
+1069 GNSASGEV
-1077 TVTDRSSYLN
+1077 TVTDRSSYLS
-1087 KSLSKAEDLE
+1087 KSLSTAEDLE

-1109 SIPTGWD
+1109 SIPTGWNK
-1116 EITLTDTIHDAEVN
+1116 ITLTDTIHDAEVE
-1130 GTEQDGT
+1130 GIEQDGT

-1144 LKEEIKNN
+1144 LRDEIKAN
-1152 LHLTLFNS
+1152 LYLTLFNS
-1160 SDTVTM
+1160 SETVTM
-1166 ANASDYNVTFTVTY
+1166 ANASEHHVTFTVTY
-1180 YDENN
+1180 YDEHGNTITNN
-1185 AVVTNDD
+1185 D
-1192 AHVTKFSITAKLAD
+1192 AHVAKFTITANLAD
-1206 GKTLDATS
+1206 GQTLDATS
-1214 MELSSYHTVADIS
+1214 MVLSSYHTVADIS

-1234 WRFVNNAASGGKTTD
+1234 WLFVNNAASGDKTSD

-1260 KLEKLVYNENNF
+1260 KLEKLVYEYGKFNN
-1272 DAAGSKISELDY
+1272 AGSKISELDY
-1284 DKNNGK
+1284 TSNGGK

-1300 LTCKDELTTK
+1300 LTCKDPLTTK

-1323 FDISSVDVGAN
+1323 FDISSVTVGAN
-1334 EYKSDGSVLHQT
+1334 EYKADGSVNHQA
-1346 WFAHTIYG
+1346 WFANTIYG
-1354 SNGRLDYE
+1354 SGGRSNYD

-1371 SKTHIGVNDTDR
+1371 SKTHIGATDTDR
-1383 TITFTINKGYNVSA
+1383 TITFTINSGYNVSD

-1414 SWDDLRTQ
+1414 SWDDLRTE
-1422 NIYRNSAEWNGD
+1422 NKYRNSAEWNGD
-1434 KAETKTT
+1434 KAETETT

-1449 YKTGTIVDEGTDATG
+1449 YKTGTVVTEDPDASGKPT
-1464 NKLATKKIN
+1464 ATKKIN
-1473 YSVVINPTGDNLLN
+1473 YSVVINPTGDKLLT

-1498 SFDPSDNTSAD
+1498 SFEPSDNTSAD

-1544 IYDSP
+1544 TYDSP

-1582 NHANLIGLEE
+1582 NHANLSGLVE

-1600 NYDSTATVRF
+1600 NYDSSATVRF

-1623 LVTLRGAIF
+1623 LVTLPGATF

-1638 KTTKTFDEV
+1638 KTTGTFEEV
-1647 CTLKTNA
+1647 CTLKTNS
-1654 SGQINFGLQDSSATA
+1654 SGQINFGLLDSSATA
-1669 ESFTESSA
+1669 ETTDTSSA

-1693 TGYAPSKSP
+1693 TGYALSKSP
-1702 IYLLWGAFSSIKR
+1702 IYLLWGAFSNTKR

-1720 AATGGESYIHDASE
+1720 AATGESSIHDASE

-1767 KHWLDTDGKTELALD
+1767 KHWLDTDGTTELALD
-1782 RVNSTYT
+1782 KVNSTYT
-1789 ATVELWRKGYQSGG
+1789 ATVELRRKSYQYGSQ
-1803 EKPDTKVESVTLDS
+1803 KSDDLVKTVTLDN
-1817 SNNWSYSWNDLPL
+1817 SNNWSYSWNNLPL

-1891 YTAVGGTMMLTAL
+1891 YTAVGGTMMLSAL

-1911 KRRHEG
+1911 KRRREG